1 MSESQSMG
9 GIHYDVAMD
18 VKPMLSGERQVGSS
32 LDRMEGNFNKASKSI
47 DSAEKSMLSFSKA
60 ALAVSSAISVGAIVN
75 MVDEWGQ
82 VAARIKMALK
92 SVEGDIT
99 KYGAIQERFLEISNR
114 NGKAIED
121 TQLLYVGAATS
132 MQELGYN
139 TEQTVDYIESL
150 SSSLTANAASAN
162 ETKSMINALNKA
174 MVSGKVAGENWN
186 SIMNATPTLI
196 GDIAKQLSIM
206 RGGVKVTEQDVK
218 KLAADGK
225 ISFQLFADAVIRAKE
240 ANNAMADSMDNT
252 VADGFTKLTNSAK
265 AYYGELNQSLGI
277 TRSVSAGFAVLTE
290 NFDYLASA
298 IAAVVAI
305 GAAKYFGDL
314 SNRIVKFGADSAKA
328 AIDSKRLAV
337 EKLNTARASLQQI
350 QAEKAFAVATQ
361 QSLSAQLSATQ
372 AESRRSSIR
381 RQLAANSAEITTLT
395 KAETAATNQLAAAQ
409 SRLSVASRAASGAMN
424 LLKSGFSLIGGPAGA
439 AMLATGAIFYF
450 YQEMQRSRD
459 EAVKLANGLDGLI
472 TRMQDMNREQKKSE
486 LSNINTA
493 LLGLAQVVGKSGEAV
508 RDAQEELDKWN
519 QKLSRAKEGSDAYVV
534 AQKGAER
541 AQKSLTAAIQ
551 ESEKASNDYQKAKSA
566 IRILQAD
573 LNGELK
579 QGAELLSHE
588 AKTLLPNG
596 SAALRQYGVD
606 LDNATKSK
614 QKFNSQSL
622 FLDYGGEKG
631 ENLKKQIERDL
642 ALSKVEGEA
651 KVKLQVSFAAADA
664 GVTDKKAIERL
675 QENAI
680 ATFNNNEAKKEN
692 VEQTKVSTKTTDE
705 AGEALKRLQAEL
717 TRLNKGYAEGSLE
730 LAQYDAAQALGS
742 KASPEQIALAK
753 ERAKSIWEV
762 QAATK
767 AATKAEED
775 RKNSQANFTSLQESV
790 SPVTAI
796 DNQFAKQMEQINQYK
811 QLYPQSIAE
820 AEALRSQIEEQY
832 RQKRMDAQWQ
842 ELSNASLGYNMLTSA
857 VDSFGGNASNVIT
870 GLVTGTMSAADAM
883 RSLGNTILNSVVNS
897 IVQVGV
903 EMLKNFILAQT
914 VGVASQAAN
923 TAAAT
928 AGGAAALAAWTPA
941 AIAASIATGGAASAT
956 GLTAFKTSLA
966 VGQSMSMGSFAGLAG
981 ARYSG
986 GPVNAGEMY
995 RVGEHGKP
1003 EIYRASSGK
1012 QYMIPGD
1019 NGRVISNKDM
1029 QGGGAPTV
1037 IINLTNNTSAQPE
1050 FGQPRYDQ
1058 NSNTLTIDGLINDFR
1073 NGGPASQTF
1082 SQYHNAPRKAV
1093 GSL

>member
-1 MSESQSMG
+1 MTLNAGSVEFIIKADTEQLLVANKQVDRSLSDL
-9 GIHYDVAMD
+9 DV
-18 VKPMLSGERQVGSS
+18 
-32 LDRMEGNFNKASKSI
+32 
-47 DSAEKSMLSFSKA
+47 SFDKA
-60 ALAVSSAISVGAIVN
+60 AKSVNKTEKAMFALSKTAALVTSAISVGAVVS

-139 TEQTVDYIESL
+139 TDQTVDYIESL
-150 SSSLTANAASAN
+150 SSSLTANASSAN
-162 ETKSMINALNKA
+162 ETQSMINALNKS
-174 MVSGKVAGENWN
+174 MVAGKVAGENWN
-186 SIMNATPTLI
+186 SIMNATPTII
-196 GDIAKQLSIM
+196 GDIAKELSVM
-206 RGGVKVTEQDVK
+206 RGGVKVTETEVK
-218 KLAADGK
+218 KMASEGK
-225 ISFQLFADAVIRAKE
+225 ISFQLFADAVIKAKE

-314 SNRIVKFGADSAKA
+314 SNRIVKFGAESAKA

-361 QSLSAQLSATQ
+361 QSLSAQLSAAQ

-409 SRLSVASRAASGAMN
+409 SRLSVASRAASGSMN

-508 RDAQEELDKWN
+508 REAQEELNNWN

-622 FLDYGGEKG
+622 MLDFGGDDGQK
-631 ENLKKQIERDL
+631 LKQRLERDL
-642 ALSKVEGEA
+642 ALSKLEGEA
-651 KVKLQVSFAAADA
+651 KVRLQVKFAADDSGVVDPMAIQKLQDDAVATYQNNEQKREKSKLDKQGAKTANEAADA
-664 GVTDKKAIERL
+664 LKSQYEAVARLNTGYKDNSLEMAKYDAVVRLGNKATQEQINKAKELAEAQWKAEEAVRNLAQAEQGRKYANQEIAAAKVAENPYTDTAEDPLAQINLQEQQKLEALEKYRLIDTENAQLYEDAKTAIMQQATYDRERILKQEQDEYKNNMAGLLGSTSEFASSLAGAFGDAVGESNAAYKALFAVSKAFAIAQASLNLQTAIGNALAMPWPANIPAIAQAMAAGSQLVNAVRGVNYGGRRYGGNVSGGNPYRINESGESEIFQTYDGKQAFIPNKSGKVIPADKASNGAANISVTIIHTGQPFSVEDQRVKQGNDGQMMLELITRSIDEGSTVSQAIER
-675 QENAI
+675 N
-680 ATFNNNEAKKEN
+680 FNTNRRAR
-692 VEQTKVSTKTTDE
+692 
-705 AGEALKRLQAEL
+705 G
-717 TRLNKGYAEGSLE
+717 GY
-730 LAQYDAAQALGS
+730 
-742 KASPEQIALAK
+742 
-753 ERAKSIWEV
+753 
-762 QAATK
+762 
-767 AATKAEED
+767 
-775 RKNSQANFTSLQESV
+775 
-790 SPVTAI
+790 
-796 DNQFAKQMEQINQYK
+796 
-811 QLYPQSIAE
+811 
-820 AEALRSQIEEQY
+820 
-832 RQKRMDAQWQ
+832 
-842 ELSNASLGYNMLTSA
+842 
-857 VDSFGGNASNVIT
+857 
-870 GLVTGTMSAADAM
+870 
-883 RSLGNTILNSVVNS
+883 
-897 IVQVGV
+897 
-903 EMLKNFILAQT
+903 
-914 VGVASQAAN
+914 
-923 TAAAT
+923 
-928 AGGAAALAAWTPA
+928 
-941 AIAASIATGGAASAT
+941 
-956 GLTAFKTSLA
+956 
-966 VGQSMSMGSFAGLAG
+966 
-981 ARYSG
+981 
-986 GPVNAGEMY
+986 
-995 RVGEHGKP
+995 
-1003 EIYRASSGK
+1003 
-1012 QYMIPGD
+1012 
-1019 NGRVISNKDM
+1019 
-1029 QGGGAPTV
+1029 
-1037 IINLTNNTSAQPE
+1037 
-1050 FGQPRYDQ
+1050 
-1058 NSNTLTIDGLINDFR
+1058 
-1073 NGGPASQTF
+1073 
-1082 SQYHNAPRKAV
+1082 
-1093 GSL
+1093 

>member
-1 MSESQSMG
+1 MTLNAGSVEFIIKADTEQLLVANKQVDRSLSDL
-9 GIHYDVAMD
+9 DV
-18 VKPMLSGERQVGSS
+18 
-32 LDRMEGNFNKASKSI
+32 
-47 DSAEKSMLSFSKA
+47 SFDKA
-60 ALAVSSAISVGAIVN
+60 AKSVNKTEKAMFALSKTAALVTSAISVGAVVS

-139 TEQTVDYIESL
+139 TDQTVDYIESL
-150 SSSLTANAASAN
+150 SSSLTANASSAN
-162 ETKSMINALNKA
+162 ETQSMINALNKS
-174 MVSGKVAGENWN
+174 MVAGKVAGENWN
-186 SIMNATPTLI
+186 SIMNATPTII
-196 GDIAKQLSIM
+196 GDIAKELSVM
-206 RGGVKVTEQDVK
+206 RGGVKVTETEVK
-218 KLAADGK
+218 KMASEGK
-225 ISFQLFADAVIRAKE
+225 ISFQLFADAVIKAKE

-508 RDAQEELDKWN
+508 REAQEELNNWN

-551 ESEKASNDYQKAKSA
+551 ESEKASNDYQKAKGA

-622 FLDYGGEKG
+622 MLDFGGDDGQK
-631 ENLKKQIERDL
+631 LKQRLERDL
-642 ALSKVEGEA
+642 ALSKLEGEA
-651 KVKLQVSFAAADA
+651 KVRLQVKFAADDSGVVDPMAIQKLQDDAVATYQNNEQKREKSKLDKQGAKTANEAADA
-664 GVTDKKAIERL
+664 LKS
-675 QENAI
+675 QY
-680 ATFNNNEAKKEN
+680 EA
-692 VEQTKVSTKTTDE
+692 V
-705 AGEALKRLQAEL
+705 A
-717 TRLNKGYAEGSLE
+717 RLNTGYKDNSLE
-730 LAQYDAAQALGS
+730 MAKYDAVVRLGN
-742 KASPEQIALAK
+742 KATQEQINKAK
-753 ERAKSIWEV
+753 ELAEAQW
-762 QAATK
+762 
-767 AATKAEED
+767 KAEEAVRNLAQAEQG
-775 RKNSQANFTSLQESV
+775 RKYANQEIAAAKVAENPYTDTAEDPLAQINLQEQQKLEALEKYRLIDTGNAQLYEDAK
-790 SPVTAI
+790 TAI
-796 DNQFAKQMEQINQYK
+796 MQQATYDRERILKQEQDEYKNNMAGLLGSTSEFASSLAGAFGDAVGESNAAYKALFAVSKAFAIAQASLNLQTAIGNALAMPWPANIPAIAQAMAAGSQLVNAVRGVNYGGRRYGGNVSGGNPYRINESGESEIFQTYDGKQAFIPNKSGKVIPADKAGGNKNINV
-811 QLYPQSIAE
+811 SIIFNDHSSGNHRFE
-820 AEALRSQIEEQY
+820 AEATQ
-832 RQKRMDAQWQ
+832 
-842 ELSNASLGYNMLTSA
+842 N
-857 VDSFGGNASNVIT
+857 
-870 GLVTGTMSAADAM
+870 
-883 RSLGNTILNSVVNS
+883 
-897 IVQVGV
+897 
-903 EMLKNFILAQT
+903 
-914 VGVASQAAN
+914 
-923 TAAAT
+923 
-928 AGGAAALAAWTPA
+928 
-941 AIAASIATGGAASAT
+941 
-956 GLTAFKTSLA
+956 
-966 VGQSMSMGSFAGLAG
+966 
-981 ARYSG
+981 
-986 GPVNAGEMY
+986 
-995 RVGEHGKP
+995 
-1003 EIYRASSGK
+1003 
-1012 QYMIPGD
+1012 GD
-1019 NGRVISNKDM
+1019 
-1029 QGGGAPTV
+1029 
-1037 IINLTNNTSAQPE
+1037 
-1050 FGQPRYDQ
+1050 
-1058 NSNTLTIDGLINDFR
+1058 TLTVQAFLTDMHEK
-1073 NGGPASQTF
+1073 GPMHRSIIQNTTATT
-1082 SQYHNAPRKAV
+1082 RL
-1093 GSL
+1093 G

>member
-1 MSESQSMG
+1 MTLNAGSVEFIIKADTEQLLVANKQVDRSLSDL
-9 GIHYDVAMD
+9 DV
-18 VKPMLSGERQVGSS
+18 
-32 LDRMEGNFNKASKSI
+32 
-47 DSAEKSMLSFSKA
+47 SFDKA
-60 ALAVSSAISVGAIVN
+60 AKSVNKTEKAMFALSKTAALVTSAISVGAVVS

-139 TEQTVDYIESL
+139 TDQTVDYIESL
-150 SSSLTANAASAN
+150 SSSLTANASSAN
-162 ETKSMINALNKA
+162 ETQSMINALNKS
-174 MVSGKVAGENWN
+174 MVAGKVAGENWN
-186 SIMNATPTLI
+186 SIMNATPTII
-196 GDIAKQLSIM
+196 GDIAKELSVM
-206 RGGVKVTEQDVK
+206 RGGVKVTETEVK
-218 KLAADGK
+218 KMASEGK
-225 ISFQLFADAVIRAKE
+225 ISFQLFADAVIKAKE

-381 RQLAANSAEITTLT
+381 RQLAENSAEITTLT

-508 RDAQEELDKWN
+508 REAQEELNNWN

-622 FLDYGGEKG
+622 MLDFGGDDGQK
-631 ENLKKQIERDL
+631 LKQRLERDL
-642 ALSKVEGEA
+642 ALSKLEGEA
-651 KVKLQVSFAAADA
+651 KVRLQVKFAADDSGVVDPMAIQKLQDDAVATYQNNEQKREKSKLDKQGAKTANEAADA
-664 GVTDKKAIERL
+664 LKS
-675 QENAI
+675 QY
-680 ATFNNNEAKKEN
+680 EA
-692 VEQTKVSTKTTDE
+692 V
-705 AGEALKRLQAEL
+705 A
-717 TRLNKGYAEGSLE
+717 RLNTGYKDNSLE
-730 LAQYDAAQALGS
+730 MAKYDAVVRLGN
-742 KASPEQIALAK
+742 KATQEQINKAK
-753 ERAKSIWEV
+753 ELAEAQW
-762 QAATK
+762 
-767 AATKAEED
+767 KAEEAVRNLAQAEQG
-775 RKNSQANFTSLQESV
+775 RKYANQEIAAAKVAENPYTDTAEDPLAQINLQEQQKLEALEKYRLIDTENAQLYEDAK
-790 SPVTAI
+790 TAI
-796 DNQFAKQMEQINQYK
+796 MQQATYDRERILKQEQDEYKNNMAGLLGSTSEFA
-811 QLYPQSIAE
+811 S
-820 AEALRSQIEEQY
+820 S
-832 RQKRMDAQWQ
+832 
-842 ELSNASLGYNMLTSA
+842 
-857 VDSFGGNASNVIT
+857 
-870 GLVTGTMSAADAM
+870 
-883 RSLGNTILNSVVNS
+883 
-897 IVQVGV
+897 
-903 EMLKNFILAQT
+903 
-914 VGVASQAAN
+914 
-923 TAAAT
+923 
-928 AGGAAALAAWTPA
+928 
-941 AIAASIATGGAASAT
+941 
-956 GLTAFKTSLA
+956 
-966 VGQSMSMGSFAGLAG
+966 LAG
-981 ARYSG
+981 AFGDAVGESNAAYKALFAVSKAFAIAQASLNLQTAIGNALAMPWPANIPAIAQAMAAGSQLVNAVRGVNYGGRRYGGNVSG
-986 GPVNAGEMY
+986 GNPYRINESGESEIFQTY
-995 RVGEHGKP
+995 DGKQAFIP
-1003 EIYRASSGK
+1003 NKSGK
-1012 QYMIPGD
+1012 VIPAD
-1019 NGRVISNKDM
+1019 KA
-1029 QGGGAPTV
+1029 GGNNSGSFTV
-1037 IINLTNNTSAQPE
+1037 IIHNEGNPMEVTNQREFTAQD
-1050 FGQPRYDQ
+1050 GQKFIELWCNNFAQGLETRRVVNQYTTA
-1058 NSNTLTIDGLINDFR
+1058 NS
-1073 NGGPASQTF
+1073 
-1082 SQYHNAPRKAV
+1082 KAI
-1093 GSL
+1093 GSR

>member
-1 MSESQSMG
+1 MTLNAGSVEFIIKADTEQLLVANKQVDRSLSDL
-9 GIHYDVAMD
+9 DV
-18 VKPMLSGERQVGSS
+18 
-32 LDRMEGNFNKASKSI
+32 
-47 DSAEKSMLSFSKA
+47 SFDKA
-60 ALAVSSAISVGAIVN
+60 AKSVNKTEKAMFALSKTAALVTSAISVGAVVS

-139 TEQTVDYIESL
+139 TDQTVDYIESL
-150 SSSLTANAASAN
+150 SSSLTANASSAN
-162 ETKSMINALNKA
+162 ETQSMINALNKS
-174 MVSGKVAGENWN
+174 MVAGKVAGENWN
-186 SIMNATPTLI
+186 SIMNATPTII
-196 GDIAKQLSIM
+196 GDIAKELSVM
-206 RGGVKVTEQDVK
+206 RGGVKVTETEVK
-218 KLAADGK
+218 KMASEGK
-225 ISFQLFADAVIRAKE
+225 ISFQLFADAVIKAKE

-508 RDAQEELDKWN
+508 REAQEELNNWN

-551 ESEKASNDYQKAKSA
+551 ESEKASNDYQKAKSS

-596 SAALRQYGVD
+596 SAALRQYGLD

-622 FLDYGGEKG
+622 MLDFGGDDGQK
-631 ENLKKQIERDL
+631 LKLRLERDL
-642 ALSKVEGEA
+642 ALSKLEGEA
-651 KVKLQVSFAAADA
+651 KVRLQVKFAADDSGVVDPMAIQKLQDDAVATYQNNEQKREKSKLDKQGAKTANEAADA
-664 GVTDKKAIERL
+664 LKS
-675 QENAI
+675 QY
-680 ATFNNNEAKKEN
+680 EA
-692 VEQTKVSTKTTDE
+692 V
-705 AGEALKRLQAEL
+705 A
-717 TRLNKGYAEGSLE
+717 RLNTGYKDNSLE
-730 LAQYDAAQALGS
+730 MAKYDAVVRLGN
-742 KASPEQIALAK
+742 KATQEQINKAK
-753 ERAKSIWEV
+753 ELAEAQW
-762 QAATK
+762 
-767 AATKAEED
+767 KAEEAVRNLAQAEQG
-775 RKNSQANFTSLQESV
+775 RKYANQEIAAAKVAENPYTDTAEDPLAQINLQEQQKLEALEKYRLIDTENAQLYEDAK
-790 SPVTAI
+790 TAI
-796 DNQFAKQMEQINQYK
+796 MQQATYDRERILKQEQDEYKNNMAGLLGSTSEFA
-811 QLYPQSIAE
+811 S
-820 AEALRSQIEEQY
+820 S
-832 RQKRMDAQWQ
+832 
-842 ELSNASLGYNMLTSA
+842 
-857 VDSFGGNASNVIT
+857 
-870 GLVTGTMSAADAM
+870 
-883 RSLGNTILNSVVNS
+883 
-897 IVQVGV
+897 
-903 EMLKNFILAQT
+903 
-914 VGVASQAAN
+914 
-923 TAAAT
+923 
-928 AGGAAALAAWTPA
+928 
-941 AIAASIATGGAASAT
+941 
-956 GLTAFKTSLA
+956 
-966 VGQSMSMGSFAGLAG
+966 LAG
-981 ARYSG
+981 AFGDAVGESNAAYKALFAVSKAFAIAQASLNLQTAIGNALAMPWPANIPAIAQAMAAGSQLVNAVRGVNYGGRRYGGNVSG
-986 GPVNAGEMY
+986 GNPYRINESGESEIFQTY
-995 RVGEHGKP
+995 DGKQAFIP
-1003 EIYRASSGK
+1003 NKSGK
-1012 QYMIPGD
+1012 VIPADKAKGGSPNFTVIIENYVSNAMVEPRMEKGM
-1019 NGRVISNKDM
+1019 NGEDVARIFIKDM
-1029 QGGGAPTV
+1029 QEKGPMHRS
-1037 IINLTNNTSAQPE
+1037 IIDNT
-1050 FGQPRYDQ
+1050 
-1058 NSNTLTIDGLINDFR
+1058 T
-1073 NGGPASQTF
+1073 AST
-1082 SQYHNAPRKAV
+1082 K
-1093 GSL
+1093 L

>member
-1 MSESQSMG
+1 MTLNAGSVEFIIKADTEQLLVANKQVDRSLSDL
-9 GIHYDVAMD
+9 DV
-18 VKPMLSGERQVGSS
+18 
-32 LDRMEGNFNKASKSI
+32 
-47 DSAEKSMLSFSKA
+47 SFDKA
-60 ALAVSSAISVGAIVN
+60 AKSVNKTEKAMFALSKTAALVTSAISVGAVVS

-139 TEQTVDYIESL
+139 TDQTVDYIESL
-150 SSSLTANAASAN
+150 SSSLTANASSAN
-162 ETKSMINALNKA
+162 ETQSMINALNKS
-174 MVSGKVAGENWN
+174 MVAGKVAGENWN
-186 SIMNATPTLI
+186 SIMNATPTII
-196 GDIAKQLSIM
+196 GDIAKELSVM
-206 RGGVKVTEQDVK
+206 RGGVKVTETEVK
-218 KLAADGK
+218 KMASEGK
-225 ISFQLFADAVIRAKE
+225 ISFQLFADAVIKAKE

-328 AIDSKRLAV
+328 AIDSKRLAI

-508 RDAQEELDKWN
+508 REAQEELNNWN

-551 ESEKASNDYQKAKSA
+551 ESGKASNDYQKAKSA

-622 FLDYGGEKG
+622 MLDFGGDDGQK
-631 ENLKKQIERDL
+631 LKQRLERDL
-642 ALSKVEGEA
+642 ALSKLEGEA
-651 KVKLQVSFAAADA
+651 KVRLQVKFAADDSGVVDPMAIQKLQDDAVATYQNNEQKREKSKLDKQGAKTANEAADA
-664 GVTDKKAIERL
+664 LKSQYEAVARLNTGYKDNSLEMAKYDAVVRLGNKATQEQINKAKELAEAQWKAEEAVRNLAQAEQGRKYANQEIAAAKVAENPYTDTAEDPLAQINLQEQQKLEALEKYRLIDTENAQLYEDAKTAIMQQATYDRERILKQEQDEYKNNMAGLLGSTSEFASSLAGAFGDAVGESNAAYKALFAVSKAFAIAQASLNLQTAIGNALAMPWPANIPAIAQAMAAGSQLVNAVRGVNYGGRRYGGNVSGGNPYRINESGESEIFQTYDGKQAFIPNKSGKVIPADKASNGAANISVTIIHTGQPFSVEDQRVKQGNDGQMMLELITRSIDEGSTVSQAIER
-675 QENAI
+675 N
-680 ATFNNNEAKKEN
+680 FNTNRRAR
-692 VEQTKVSTKTTDE
+692 
-705 AGEALKRLQAEL
+705 G
-717 TRLNKGYAEGSLE
+717 GY
-730 LAQYDAAQALGS
+730 
-742 KASPEQIALAK
+742 
-753 ERAKSIWEV
+753 
-762 QAATK
+762 
-767 AATKAEED
+767 
-775 RKNSQANFTSLQESV
+775 
-790 SPVTAI
+790 
-796 DNQFAKQMEQINQYK
+796 
-811 QLYPQSIAE
+811 
-820 AEALRSQIEEQY
+820 
-832 RQKRMDAQWQ
+832 
-842 ELSNASLGYNMLTSA
+842 
-857 VDSFGGNASNVIT
+857 
-870 GLVTGTMSAADAM
+870 
-883 RSLGNTILNSVVNS
+883 
-897 IVQVGV
+897 
-903 EMLKNFILAQT
+903 
-914 VGVASQAAN
+914 
-923 TAAAT
+923 
-928 AGGAAALAAWTPA
+928 
-941 AIAASIATGGAASAT
+941 
-956 GLTAFKTSLA
+956 
-966 VGQSMSMGSFAGLAG
+966 
-981 ARYSG
+981 
-986 GPVNAGEMY
+986 
-995 RVGEHGKP
+995 
-1003 EIYRASSGK
+1003 
-1012 QYMIPGD
+1012 
-1019 NGRVISNKDM
+1019 
-1029 QGGGAPTV
+1029 
-1037 IINLTNNTSAQPE
+1037 
-1050 FGQPRYDQ
+1050 
-1058 NSNTLTIDGLINDFR
+1058 
-1073 NGGPASQTF
+1073 
-1082 SQYHNAPRKAV
+1082 
-1093 GSL
+1093 

>member
-1 MSESQSMG
+1 MG
-9 GIHYDVAMD
+9 FLFLKRLTMTLNAGSVEFIIKADTEQLLVANKQVDRSLSDLDV
-18 VKPMLSGERQVGSS
+18 
-32 LDRMEGNFNKASKSI
+32 
-47 DSAEKSMLSFSKA
+47 SFDKA
-60 ALAVSSAISVGAIVN
+60 AKSVNKTEKAMFALSKTAALVTSAISVGAVVS

-139 TEQTVDYIESL
+139 TDQTVDYIESL
-150 SSSLTANAASAN
+150 SSSLTANASSAN
-162 ETKSMINALNKA
+162 ETQSMINALNKS
-174 MVSGKVAGENWN
+174 MVAGKVAGENWN
-186 SIMNATPTLI
+186 SIMNATPTII
-196 GDIAKQLSIM
+196 GDIAKELSVM
-206 RGGVKVTEQDVK
+206 RGGVKVTETEVK
-218 KLAADGK
+218 KMASEGK
-225 ISFQLFADAVIRAKE
+225 ISFQLFADAVIKAKE

-290 NFDYLASA
+290 NFDYLAGA
-298 IAAVVAI
+298 IAAIVSI

-372 AESRRSSIR
+372 AEARRSSIR

-508 RDAQEELDKWN
+508 REAQEELNNWN

-622 FLDYGGEKG
+622 MLDFGGDDGQK
-631 ENLKKQIERDL
+631 LKQRLERDL
-642 ALSKVEGEA
+642 ALSKLEGEA
-651 KVKLQVSFAAADA
+651 KVRLQVKFAADDSGVVDPMAIQKLQDDAVATYQNNEQKREKSKLDKQGAKTANEAADA
-664 GVTDKKAIERL
+664 LKS
-675 QENAI
+675 QY
-680 ATFNNNEAKKEN
+680 EA
-692 VEQTKVSTKTTDE
+692 V
-705 AGEALKRLQAEL
+705 A
-717 TRLNKGYAEGSLE
+717 RLNTGYKDNSLE
-730 LAQYDAAQALGS
+730 MAKYDAVVRLGN
-742 KASPEQIALAK
+742 KATQEQINKAK
-753 ERAKSIWEV
+753 ELAEAQW
-762 QAATK
+762 
-767 AATKAEED
+767 KAEEAVRNLAQAEQG
-775 RKNSQANFTSLQESV
+775 RKYANQEIAAAKVAENPYTDTAEDPLAQINLQEQQKLEALEKYRLIDTENAQLYEDAK
-790 SPVTAI
+790 TAI
-796 DNQFAKQMEQINQYK
+796 MQQATYDRERILKQEQDEYKNNMAGLLGSTSEFA
-811 QLYPQSIAE
+811 S
-820 AEALRSQIEEQY
+820 S
-832 RQKRMDAQWQ
+832 
-842 ELSNASLGYNMLTSA
+842 
-857 VDSFGGNASNVIT
+857 
-870 GLVTGTMSAADAM
+870 
-883 RSLGNTILNSVVNS
+883 
-897 IVQVGV
+897 
-903 EMLKNFILAQT
+903 
-914 VGVASQAAN
+914 
-923 TAAAT
+923 
-928 AGGAAALAAWTPA
+928 
-941 AIAASIATGGAASAT
+941 
-956 GLTAFKTSLA
+956 
-966 VGQSMSMGSFAGLAG
+966 LAG
-981 ARYSG
+981 AFGDAVGESNAAYKALFAVSKAFAIAQASLNLQTAIGNALAMPWPANIPAIAQAMAAGSQLVNAVRGVNYGGRRYGGNVSG
-986 GPVNAGEMY
+986 GNPYRINESGESEIFQTY
-995 RVGEHGKP
+995 DGKQAFIP
-1003 EIYRASSGK
+1003 NKSGK
-1012 QYMIPGD
+1012 VIPAD
-1019 NGRVISNKDM
+1019 KAGR
-1029 QGGGAPTV
+1029 GAPTV

-1058 NSNTLTIDGLINDFR
+1058 NSNTLTIDGLINDIR
-1073 NGGPASQTF
+1073 NGGPVSQTF
-1082 SQYHNAPRKAV
+1082 SQHHNAPRKAT

>member
-1 MSESQSMG
+1 MG
-9 GIHYDVAMD
+9 FLFLKRLTMTLNAGSVEFIIKADTEQLLVANKQVDRSLSDLDV
-18 VKPMLSGERQVGSS
+18 
-32 LDRMEGNFNKASKSI
+32 
-47 DSAEKSMLSFSKA
+47 SFDKA
-60 ALAVSSAISVGAIVN
+60 AKSVNKTEKAMFALSKTAALVTSAISVGAVVS

-139 TEQTVDYIESL
+139 TDQTVDYIESL
-150 SSSLTANAASAN
+150 SSSLTANASSAN
-162 ETKSMINALNKA
+162 ETQSMINALNKS
-174 MVSGKVAGENWN
+174 MVAGKVAGENWN
-186 SIMNATPTLI
+186 SIMNATPTII
-196 GDIAKQLSIM
+196 GDIAKELSVM
-206 RGGVKVTEQDVK
+206 RGGVKVTETEVK
-218 KLAADGK
+218 KMASEGK
-225 ISFQLFADAVIRAKE
+225 ISFQLFADAVIKAKE

-305 GAAKYFGDL
+305 GSAKYFGDL

-508 RDAQEELDKWN
+508 REAQEELNNWN

-622 FLDYGGEKG
+622 MLDFGGDDGQK
-631 ENLKKQIERDL
+631 LKQRLERDL
-642 ALSKVEGEA
+642 ALSKLEGEA
-651 KVKLQVSFAAADA
+651 KVRLQVKFAADDSGFIDPMAIQKLQDDAVATYQNNEQKREKNKLDKQGTKTANEAADA
-664 GVTDKKAIERL
+664 LKS
-675 QENAI
+675 QY
-680 ATFNNNEAKKEN
+680 EA
-692 VEQTKVSTKTTDE
+692 V
-705 AGEALKRLQAEL
+705 A
-717 TRLNKGYAEGSLE
+717 RLNTGYKDNSLE
-730 LAQYDAAQALGS
+730 MAKYDAVVRLGN
-742 KASPEQIALAK
+742 KATQEQINKAK
-753 ERAKSIWEV
+753 ELAEAQW
-762 QAATK
+762 
-767 AATKAEED
+767 KAEEAVRNLAQAEQG
-775 RKNSQANFTSLQESV
+775 RKYANQEIAAGKIAENPYTDTAEDPLAQINLQEQQKLEALEKYRLIDTENAQLYEDAK
-790 SPVTAI
+790 TAI
-796 DNQFAKQMEQINQYK
+796 MQQATYDRERILKQEQDEYKNNMAGLLGSTSEFA
-811 QLYPQSIAE
+811 S
-820 AEALRSQIEEQY
+820 S
-832 RQKRMDAQWQ
+832 
-842 ELSNASLGYNMLTSA
+842 
-857 VDSFGGNASNVIT
+857 
-870 GLVTGTMSAADAM
+870 
-883 RSLGNTILNSVVNS
+883 
-897 IVQVGV
+897 
-903 EMLKNFILAQT
+903 
-914 VGVASQAAN
+914 
-923 TAAAT
+923 
-928 AGGAAALAAWTPA
+928 
-941 AIAASIATGGAASAT
+941 
-956 GLTAFKTSLA
+956 
-966 VGQSMSMGSFAGLAG
+966 LAG
-981 ARYSG
+981 AFGDAVGESNAAYKALFAVSKAFAIAQASLNLQTAIGNALAMPWPANIPAIAQAMAAGSQLVNAVRGVNYGGRRYGGNVSG
-986 GPVNAGEMY
+986 GNPYRINESGESEIFQTY
-995 RVGEHGKP
+995 DGKQAFIP
-1003 EIYRASSGK
+1003 NKSGK
-1012 QYMIPGD
+1012 VIPSDKAKGGSPNFTVIIENYVSNAMVEPRMEKGM
-1019 NGRVISNKDM
+1019 NGEDVARIFIKDM
-1029 QGGGAPTV
+1029 QEKGPMHRS
-1037 IINLTNNTSAQPE
+1037 IIDNT
-1050 FGQPRYDQ
+1050 
-1058 NSNTLTIDGLINDFR
+1058 T
-1073 NGGPASQTF
+1073 AS
-1082 SQYHNAPRKAV
+1082 PK
-1093 GSL
+1093 L

>member
-1 MSESQSMG
+1 MTLNAGSVEFIIKADTEQLLVANKQVDRSLSDL
-9 GIHYDVAMD
+9 DV
-18 VKPMLSGERQVGSS
+18 
-32 LDRMEGNFNKASKSI
+32 
-47 DSAEKSMLSFSKA
+47 SFDKA
-60 ALAVSSAISVGAIVN
+60 AKSVNKTEKAMFALSKTAALVTSAISVGAVVS

-139 TEQTVDYIESL
+139 TDQTVDYIESL
-150 SSSLTANAASAN
+150 SSSLTANASSAN
-162 ETKSMINALNKA
+162 ETQSMINALNKS
-174 MVSGKVAGENWN
+174 MVAGKVAGENWN
-186 SIMNATPTLI
+186 SIMNATPTII
-196 GDIAKQLSIM
+196 GDIAKELSVM
-206 RGGVKVTEQDVK
+206 RGGVKVTETEVK
-218 KLAADGK
+218 KMASEGK
-225 ISFQLFADAVIRAKE
+225 ISFQLFADAVIKAKE

-298 IAAVVAI
+298 IATVVAI

-314 SNRIVKFGADSAKA
+314 SNRIVKFGAESAKA

-361 QSLSAQLSATQ
+361 QSLSAQLSAAQ

-508 RDAQEELDKWN
+508 REAQEELNNWN

-622 FLDYGGEKG
+622 MLDFGGDDGQK
-631 ENLKKQIERDL
+631 LKQRLERDL
-642 ALSKVEGEA
+642 ALSKLEGEA
-651 KVKLQVSFAAADA
+651 KVRLQVKFAADDSGVVDPMAIQKLQDDAVATYQNNEQKREKSKLDKQGAKTANEAADA
-664 GVTDKKAIERL
+664 LKSQYEAVARLNTGYKDNSLEMAKYDAVVRLGNKATQEQINKAKELAEAQWKAEEAVRNLAQAEQGRKYANQEIAAAKVAENPYTDTAEDPLAQINLQEQQKLEALEKYRLIDTENAQLYEDAKTAIMQQATYDRERILKQEQDEYKNNMAGLLGSTSEFASSLAGAFGDAVGESNAAYKALFAVSKAFAIAQASLNLQTAIGNALAMPWPANIPAIAQAMAAGSQLVNAVRGVNYGGRRYGGNVSGGNPYRINESGESEIFQTYDGKQAFIPNKSGKVIPADKASNGAANISVTIIHTGQPFSVEDQRVKQGNDGQMMLELITRSIDEGSTVSQAIER
-675 QENAI
+675 N
-680 ATFNNNEAKKEN
+680 FNTNRRAR
-692 VEQTKVSTKTTDE
+692 
-705 AGEALKRLQAEL
+705 G
-717 TRLNKGYAEGSLE
+717 GY
-730 LAQYDAAQALGS
+730 
-742 KASPEQIALAK
+742 
-753 ERAKSIWEV
+753 
-762 QAATK
+762 
-767 AATKAEED
+767 
-775 RKNSQANFTSLQESV
+775 
-790 SPVTAI
+790 
-796 DNQFAKQMEQINQYK
+796 
-811 QLYPQSIAE
+811 
-820 AEALRSQIEEQY
+820 
-832 RQKRMDAQWQ
+832 
-842 ELSNASLGYNMLTSA
+842 
-857 VDSFGGNASNVIT
+857 
-870 GLVTGTMSAADAM
+870 
-883 RSLGNTILNSVVNS
+883 
-897 IVQVGV
+897 
-903 EMLKNFILAQT
+903 
-914 VGVASQAAN
+914 
-923 TAAAT
+923 
-928 AGGAAALAAWTPA
+928 
-941 AIAASIATGGAASAT
+941 
-956 GLTAFKTSLA
+956 
-966 VGQSMSMGSFAGLAG
+966 
-981 ARYSG
+981 
-986 GPVNAGEMY
+986 
-995 RVGEHGKP
+995 
-1003 EIYRASSGK
+1003 
-1012 QYMIPGD
+1012 
-1019 NGRVISNKDM
+1019 
-1029 QGGGAPTV
+1029 
-1037 IINLTNNTSAQPE
+1037 
-1050 FGQPRYDQ
+1050 
-1058 NSNTLTIDGLINDFR
+1058 
-1073 NGGPASQTF
+1073 
-1082 SQYHNAPRKAV
+1082 
-1093 GSL
+1093 

>member
-1 MSESQSMG
+1 MTLNAGSVEFIIKADTEQLLVANKQVDRSLSDL
-9 GIHYDVAMD
+9 DV
-18 VKPMLSGERQVGSS
+18 
-32 LDRMEGNFNKASKSI
+32 
-47 DSAEKSMLSFSKA
+47 SFDKA
-60 ALAVSSAISVGAIVN
+60 AKSVNKTEKAMFALSKTAALVTSAISVGAVVS

-139 TEQTVDYIESL
+139 TDQTVDYIESL
-150 SSSLTANAASAN
+150 SSSLTANASSAN
-162 ETKSMINALNKA
+162 ETQSMINALNKS
-174 MVSGKVAGENWN
+174 MVAGKVAGENWN
-186 SIMNATPTLI
+186 SIMNATPTII
-196 GDIAKQLSIM
+196 GDIAKELSVM
-206 RGGVKVTEQDVK
+206 RGGVKVTETEVK
-218 KLAADGK
+218 KMASEGK
-225 ISFQLFADAVIRAKE
+225 ISFQLFADAVIKAKE

-290 NFDYLASA
+290 NFDYLAGA

-508 RDAQEELDKWN
+508 REAQEELNNWN

-622 FLDYGGEKG
+622 MLDFGGDDGQK
-631 ENLKKQIERDL
+631 LKQRLERDL
-642 ALSKVEGEA
+642 ALSKLEGEA
-651 KVKLQVSFAAADA
+651 KVRLQVKFAADDSGVIDPMAIQKLQDDAVATYQNNEQKREKNKLDKQGTKTANEAADA
-664 GVTDKKAIERL
+664 LKS
-675 QENAI
+675 QY
-680 ATFNNNEAKKEN
+680 EA
-692 VEQTKVSTKTTDE
+692 V
-705 AGEALKRLQAEL
+705 A
-717 TRLNKGYAEGSLE
+717 RLNTGYKDNSLE
-730 LAQYDAAQALGS
+730 MAKYDAVVRLGN
-742 KASPEQIALAK
+742 KATQEQINKAK
-753 ERAKSIWEV
+753 ELAEAQW
-762 QAATK
+762 
-767 AATKAEED
+767 KAEEAVRNLAQAEQG
-775 RKNSQANFTSLQESV
+775 RKYANQEIAAAKVAENPYTDTAEDPLAQINLQEQQKLEALEKYRLIDTENAQLYEDAK
-790 SPVTAI
+790 TAI
-796 DNQFAKQMEQINQYK
+796 MQQATYDRERILKQEQDEYKNNMAGLLGSTSEFA
-811 QLYPQSIAE
+811 S
-820 AEALRSQIEEQY
+820 S
-832 RQKRMDAQWQ
+832 
-842 ELSNASLGYNMLTSA
+842 
-857 VDSFGGNASNVIT
+857 
-870 GLVTGTMSAADAM
+870 
-883 RSLGNTILNSVVNS
+883 
-897 IVQVGV
+897 
-903 EMLKNFILAQT
+903 
-914 VGVASQAAN
+914 
-923 TAAAT
+923 
-928 AGGAAALAAWTPA
+928 
-941 AIAASIATGGAASAT
+941 
-956 GLTAFKTSLA
+956 
-966 VGQSMSMGSFAGLAG
+966 LAG
-981 ARYSG
+981 AFGDAVGESNAAYKALFAVSKAFAIAQASLNLQTAIGNALAMPWPANIPAIAQAMAAGSQLVNAVRGVNYGGRRYGGNVSG
-986 GPVNAGEMY
+986 GNPYRINESGESEIFQTY
-995 RVGEHGKP
+995 DGKQAFIP
-1003 EIYRASSGK
+1003 NKSGK
-1012 QYMIPGD
+1012 VIPADKAG
-1019 NGRVISNKDM
+1019 GSNL
-1029 QGGGAPTV
+1029 PP
-1037 IINLTNNTSAQPE
+1037 IINVYQQASGATVDVTTEKGLNAQ
-1050 FGQPRYDQ
+1050 DV
-1058 NSNTLTIDGLINDFR
+1058 INIVVR
-1073 NGGPASQTF
+1073 NIMEGREISGAVSTH
-1082 SQYHNAPRKAV
+1082 HNAPRKAT

>member
-1 MSESQSMG
+1 MTLNAGSVEFIIKADTEQLLVANKQVDRSLSDL
-9 GIHYDVAMD
+9 DV
-18 VKPMLSGERQVGSS
+18 
-32 LDRMEGNFNKASKSI
+32 
-47 DSAEKSMLSFSKA
+47 SFDKA
-60 ALAVSSAISVGAIVN
+60 AKSVNKTEKAMFALSKTAALVTSAISVGAVVS

-139 TEQTVDYIESL
+139 TDQTVDYIESL
-150 SSSLTANAASAN
+150 SSSLTANASSAN
-162 ETKSMINALNKA
+162 ETQSMINALNKS
-174 MVSGKVAGENWN
+174 MVAGKVAGENWN
-186 SIMNATPTLI
+186 SIMNATPTII
-196 GDIAKQLSIM
+196 GDIAKELSVM
-206 RGGVKVTEQDVK
+206 RGGVKVTETEVK
-218 KLAADGK
+218 KMASEGK
-225 ISFQLFADAVIRAKE
+225 ISFQLFADAVIKAKE

-350 QAEKAFAVATQ
+350 QAEKAFAIATQ

-409 SRLSVASRAASGAMN
+409 SRLSIASRAASGAMN

-508 RDAQEELDKWN
+508 REAQEELNNWN

-622 FLDYGGEKG
+622 MLDFGGDDGQK
-631 ENLKKQIERDL
+631 LKQRLERDL
-642 ALSKVEGEA
+642 ALSKLEGEA
-651 KVKLQVSFAAADA
+651 KVRLQVKFAADDSGVVDPMAIQKLQDDAVATYQNNEQKREKSKLDKQGAKTANEAADA
-664 GVTDKKAIERL
+664 LKS
-675 QENAI
+675 QY
-680 ATFNNNEAKKEN
+680 EA
-692 VEQTKVSTKTTDE
+692 V
-705 AGEALKRLQAEL
+705 A
-717 TRLNKGYAEGSLE
+717 RLNTGYKDNSLE
-730 LAQYDAAQALGS
+730 MAKYDAVVRLGN
-742 KASPEQIALAK
+742 KATQEQINKAK
-753 ERAKSIWEV
+753 ELAEAQW
-762 QAATK
+762 
-767 AATKAEED
+767 KAEEAVRNLAQAEQG
-775 RKNSQANFTSLQESV
+775 RKYANQEIAAAKVAENPYTDTAEDPLAQINLQEQQKLEALEKYRLIDTENAQLYEDAK
-790 SPVTAI
+790 TAI
-796 DNQFAKQMEQINQYK
+796 MQQATFDRERILKQEQDEYKNNMAGLLGSTSEFASSLAGAFGDAVGESNAAYKALFAVSKAFAIAQASLNLQTAIGNALAMPWPANIPAIAQAMAAGSQLVNAVRGVNYGGRRYGGNVSGGNPYRINESGESEIFQTYDGKQAFIPNKSGKVIPADKAGGNKNINV
-811 QLYPQSIAE
+811 SIIFNDHSSGNHRFE
-820 AEALRSQIEEQY
+820 AEATQ
-832 RQKRMDAQWQ
+832 
-842 ELSNASLGYNMLTSA
+842 N
-857 VDSFGGNASNVIT
+857 
-870 GLVTGTMSAADAM
+870 
-883 RSLGNTILNSVVNS
+883 
-897 IVQVGV
+897 
-903 EMLKNFILAQT
+903 
-914 VGVASQAAN
+914 
-923 TAAAT
+923 
-928 AGGAAALAAWTPA
+928 
-941 AIAASIATGGAASAT
+941 
-956 GLTAFKTSLA
+956 
-966 VGQSMSMGSFAGLAG
+966 
-981 ARYSG
+981 
-986 GPVNAGEMY
+986 
-995 RVGEHGKP
+995 
-1003 EIYRASSGK
+1003 
-1012 QYMIPGD
+1012 GD
-1019 NGRVISNKDM
+1019 
-1029 QGGGAPTV
+1029 
-1037 IINLTNNTSAQPE
+1037 
-1050 FGQPRYDQ
+1050 
-1058 NSNTLTIDGLINDFR
+1058 TLTVQAFLTDMHEK
-1073 NGGPASQTF
+1073 GPMHRSIIQNTTATT
-1082 SQYHNAPRKAV
+1082 RL
-1093 GSL
+1093 G

>member
-1 MSESQSMG
+1 MTLNAGSVEFIIKADTEQLLVANKQVDRSLSDL
-9 GIHYDVAMD
+9 DV
-18 VKPMLSGERQVGSS
+18 
-32 LDRMEGNFNKASKSI
+32 
-47 DSAEKSMLSFSKA
+47 SFDKA
-60 ALAVSSAISVGAIVN
+60 AKSVNKTEKAMFALSKTAALVTSAISVGAVVS

-139 TEQTVDYIESL
+139 TDQTVDYIESL
-150 SSSLTANAASAN
+150 SSSLTANASSAN
-162 ETKSMINALNKA
+162 ETQSMINALNKS
-174 MVSGKVAGENWN
+174 MVAGKVAGENWN
-186 SIMNATPTLI
+186 SIMNATPTII
-196 GDIAKQLSIM
+196 GDIAKELSVM
-206 RGGVKVTEQDVK
+206 RGGVKVTETEVK
-218 KLAADGK
+218 KMASEGK
-225 ISFQLFADAVIRAKE
+225 ISFQLFADAVIKAKE

-486 LSNINTA
+486 LSKTNSA
-493 LLGLAQVVGKSGEAV
+493 LEFLAQNIGKAGEVVKDAKKDFDDWNGRLSRTKKGSNEYEVAV
-508 RDAQEELDKWN
+508 R
-519 QKLSRAKEGSDAYVV
+519 GV
-534 AQKGAER
+534 ER
-541 AQKSLTAAIQ
+541 AQIALTSAIEAQ
-551 ESEKASNDYQKAKSA
+551 EKAQNDLAKSKSA

-579 QGAELLSHE
+579 QGAELLTHE

-622 FLDYGGEKG
+622 MLDFGGDDGQK
-631 ENLKKQIERDL
+631 LKQRLERDL
-642 ALSKVEGEA
+642 ALSKLEGEA
-651 KVKLQVSFAAADA
+651 KVRLQVKFAADDSGVVDPMAIQKLQDDAVATYQNNEQKREKSKLDKQGAKTANEAADA
-664 GVTDKKAIERL
+664 LKS
-675 QENAI
+675 QY
-680 ATFNNNEAKKEN
+680 EA
-692 VEQTKVSTKTTDE
+692 V
-705 AGEALKRLQAEL
+705 A
-717 TRLNKGYAEGSLE
+717 RLNTGYKDNSLE
-730 LAQYDAAQALGS
+730 MAKYDAVVRLGN
-742 KASPEQIALAK
+742 KATQEQINKAK
-753 ERAKSIWEV
+753 ELAEAQW
-762 QAATK
+762 
-767 AATKAEED
+767 KAEEAVRNLAQAEQG
-775 RKNSQANFTSLQESV
+775 RKYANQEIAAAKVAENPYTDTAEDPLAQINLQEQQKLEALEKYRLIDTENAQLYEDAK
-790 SPVTAI
+790 TAI
-796 DNQFAKQMEQINQYK
+796 MQQATYDRERILKQEQDEYKNNMAGLLGSTSEFA
-811 QLYPQSIAE
+811 S
-820 AEALRSQIEEQY
+820 S
-832 RQKRMDAQWQ
+832 
-842 ELSNASLGYNMLTSA
+842 
-857 VDSFGGNASNVIT
+857 
-870 GLVTGTMSAADAM
+870 
-883 RSLGNTILNSVVNS
+883 
-897 IVQVGV
+897 
-903 EMLKNFILAQT
+903 
-914 VGVASQAAN
+914 
-923 TAAAT
+923 
-928 AGGAAALAAWTPA
+928 
-941 AIAASIATGGAASAT
+941 
-956 GLTAFKTSLA
+956 
-966 VGQSMSMGSFAGLAG
+966 LAG
-981 ARYSG
+981 AFGDAVGESNAAYKALFAVSKAFAIAQASLNLQTAIGNALAMPWPANIPAIAQAMAAGSQLVNAVRGVNYGGRRYGGNVSG
-986 GPVNAGEMY
+986 GNPYRINESGESEIFQTY
-995 RVGEHGKP
+995 DGKQAFIP
-1003 EIYRASSGK
+1003 NKSGK
-1012 QYMIPGD
+1012 VIPAD
-1019 NGRVISNKDM
+1019 KA
-1029 QGGGAPTV
+1029 GGNNSGSFTV
-1037 IINLTNNTSAQPE
+1037 IIHNEGNPMEVTNQREFTAQDGQKFLELWCQNFAQGGMTRDMVTQYTSA
-1050 FGQPRYDQ
+1050 
-1058 NSNTLTIDGLINDFR
+1058 NS
-1073 NGGPASQTF
+1073 
-1082 SQYHNAPRKAV
+1082 KAH

>member
-1 MSESQSMG
+1 MTLNAGSVEFIIKADTEQLLVANKQVDRSLSDL
-9 GIHYDVAMD
+9 DV
-18 VKPMLSGERQVGSS
+18 
-32 LDRMEGNFNKASKSI
+32 
-47 DSAEKSMLSFSKA
+47 SFDKA
-60 ALAVSSAISVGAIVN
+60 AKSVNKTEKAMFALSKTAALVTSAISVGAVVS

-139 TEQTVDYIESL
+139 TDQTVDYIESL
-150 SSSLTANAASAN
+150 SSSLTANASSAN
-162 ETKSMINALNKA
+162 ETQSMINALNKS
-174 MVSGKVAGENWN
+174 MVAGKVAGENWN
-186 SIMNATPTLI
+186 SIMNATPTII
-196 GDIAKQLSIM
+196 GDIAKELSVM
-206 RGGVKVTEQDVK
+206 RGGVKVTETEVK
-218 KLAADGK
+218 KMASEGK
-225 ISFQLFADAVIRAKE
+225 ISFQLFADAVIKAKE

-252 VADGFTKLTNSAK
+252 VTDGFTKLTNSAK

-508 RDAQEELDKWN
+508 REAQEELNNWN

-622 FLDYGGEKG
+622 MLDFGGDDGQK
-631 ENLKKQIERDL
+631 LKQRLERDL
-642 ALSKVEGEA
+642 ALSKLEGEA
-651 KVKLQVSFAAADA
+651 KVRLQVKFAADDSGVIDPMAIQKLQDDAVATYQNNEQKREKNKLDKQGTKTANGAADA
-664 GVTDKKAIERL
+664 LKS
-675 QENAI
+675 QY
-680 ATFNNNEAKKEN
+680 EA
-692 VEQTKVSTKTTDE
+692 V
-705 AGEALKRLQAEL
+705 A
-717 TRLNKGYAEGSLE
+717 RLNTGYKDNSLE
-730 LAQYDAAQALGS
+730 MAKYDAVVRLGN
-742 KASPEQIALAK
+742 KATQEQINKAK
-753 ERAKSIWEV
+753 ELAEAQW
-762 QAATK
+762 
-767 AATKAEED
+767 KAEEAVRNLAQAEQG
-775 RKNSQANFTSLQESV
+775 RKYANQEIAAAKVAENPYTDTAEDPLAQINLQEQQKLEALEKYRLIDTENAQLYEDAK
-790 SPVTAI
+790 TAI
-796 DNQFAKQMEQINQYK
+796 MQQATYDRERILKQEQDEYKNNMAGLLGSTSEFA
-811 QLYPQSIAE
+811 S
-820 AEALRSQIEEQY
+820 S
-832 RQKRMDAQWQ
+832 
-842 ELSNASLGYNMLTSA
+842 
-857 VDSFGGNASNVIT
+857 
-870 GLVTGTMSAADAM
+870 
-883 RSLGNTILNSVVNS
+883 
-897 IVQVGV
+897 
-903 EMLKNFILAQT
+903 
-914 VGVASQAAN
+914 
-923 TAAAT
+923 
-928 AGGAAALAAWTPA
+928 
-941 AIAASIATGGAASAT
+941 
-956 GLTAFKTSLA
+956 
-966 VGQSMSMGSFAGLAG
+966 LAG
-981 ARYSG
+981 AFGDAVGESNAAYKALFAVSKAFAIAQASLNLQTAIGNALAMPWPANIPAIAQAMAAGSQLVNAVRGVNYGGRRYGGNVSG
-986 GPVNAGEMY
+986 GNPYRINESGESEIFQTY
-995 RVGEHGKP
+995 DGKQAFIP
-1003 EIYRASSGK
+1003 NKSGK
-1012 QYMIPGD
+1012 VIPAD
-1019 NGRVISNKDM
+1019 KAK
-1029 QGGGAPTV
+1029 GGGANLTV
-1037 IINLTNNTSAQPE
+1037 IIENHVSNAMVEPVTERGPNGEDITRIFIRDMNEKGPMHRAITQNTTATT
-1050 FGQPRYDQ
+1050 R
-1058 NSNTLTIDGLINDFR
+1058 L
-1073 NGGPASQTF
+1073 
-1082 SQYHNAPRKAV
+1082 
-1093 GSL
+1093 

>member
-1 MSESQSMG
+1 MTLNAGSVEFIIKADTEQLLVANKQVDRSLSDL
-9 GIHYDVAMD
+9 DV
-18 VKPMLSGERQVGSS
+18 
-32 LDRMEGNFNKASKSI
+32 
-47 DSAEKSMLSFSKA
+47 SFDKA
-60 ALAVSSAISVGAIVN
+60 AKSVNKTEKAMFALSKTAALVTSAISVGAVVS

-139 TEQTVDYIESL
+139 TDQTVDYIESL
-150 SSSLTANAASAN
+150 SSSLTANASSAN
-162 ETKSMINALNKA
+162 ETQSMINALNKS
-174 MVSGKVAGENWN
+174 MVAGKVAGENWN
-186 SIMNATPTLI
+186 SIMNATPTII
-196 GDIAKQLSIM
+196 GDIAKELSVM
-206 RGGVKVTEQDVK
+206 RGGVKVTETEVK
-218 KLAADGK
+218 KMASEGK
-225 ISFQLFADAVIRAKE
+225 ISFQLFADAVIKAKE

-277 TRSVSAGFAVLTE
+277 TRSVSAGFAALTE

-508 RDAQEELDKWN
+508 REAQEELNNWN

-622 FLDYGGEKG
+622 MLDFGGDDGQK
-631 ENLKKQIERDL
+631 LKQRLERDL
-642 ALSKVEGEA
+642 ALSKLEGEA
-651 KVKLQVSFAAADA
+651 KVRLQVKFAADDSGVVDPMAIQKLQDDAVATYQNNEQKREKSKLDKQGSKTANEAADA
-664 GVTDKKAIERL
+664 LKS
-675 QENAI
+675 QY
-680 ATFNNNEAKKEN
+680 EA
-692 VEQTKVSTKTTDE
+692 V
-705 AGEALKRLQAEL
+705 A
-717 TRLNKGYAEGSLE
+717 RLNTGYKDNSLE
-730 LAQYDAAQALGS
+730 MAKYDAVVRLGN
-742 KASPEQIALAK
+742 KATQEQINKAK
-753 ERAKSIWEV
+753 ELAEAQW
-762 QAATK
+762 
-767 AATKAEED
+767 KAEEAVRNLAQAEQG
-775 RKNSQANFTSLQESV
+775 RKYANQEIAAGKVAENPYTDTAEDPLAQINLQEQQKLEALEKYRLIDTENAQLYEDAK
-790 SPVTAI
+790 TAI
-796 DNQFAKQMEQINQYK
+796 MQQATYDRERILKQEQDEYKNNMAGLLGSTSEFA
-811 QLYPQSIAE
+811 S
-820 AEALRSQIEEQY
+820 S
-832 RQKRMDAQWQ
+832 
-842 ELSNASLGYNMLTSA
+842 
-857 VDSFGGNASNVIT
+857 
-870 GLVTGTMSAADAM
+870 
-883 RSLGNTILNSVVNS
+883 
-897 IVQVGV
+897 
-903 EMLKNFILAQT
+903 
-914 VGVASQAAN
+914 
-923 TAAAT
+923 
-928 AGGAAALAAWTPA
+928 
-941 AIAASIATGGAASAT
+941 
-956 GLTAFKTSLA
+956 
-966 VGQSMSMGSFAGLAG
+966 LAG
-981 ARYSG
+981 AFGDAVGESNAAYKALFAVSKAFAIAQASLNLQTAIGNALAMPWPANIPAIAQAMAAGSQLVNAVRGVNYGGRRYGGNVSG
-986 GPVNAGEMY
+986 GNPYRINESGESEIFQTY
-995 RVGEHGKP
+995 DGKQAFIP
-1003 EIYRASSGK
+1003 NKSGK
-1012 QYMIPGD
+1012 VIPAD
-1019 NGRVISNKDM
+1019 KA
-1029 QGGGAPTV
+1029 GGNNSGSFTV
-1037 IINLTNNTSAQPE
+1037 IIHNEGNPMEVTNQREFTAQD
-1050 FGQPRYDQ
+1050 GQKFIELWCNNFAQGLETRRVVNQ
-1058 NSNTLTIDGLINDFR
+1058 FTTANS
-1073 NGGPASQTF
+1073 
-1082 SQYHNAPRKAV
+1082 KAT

>member
-1 MSESQSMG
+1 MTLNAGSVEFIIKADTEQLLVANKQVDRSLSDL
-9 GIHYDVAMD
+9 DV
-18 VKPMLSGERQVGSS
+18 
-32 LDRMEGNFNKASKSI
+32 
-47 DSAEKSMLSFSKA
+47 SFDKA
-60 ALAVSSAISVGAIVN
+60 AKSVNKTEKAMFALSKTAALVTSAISVGAVVS

-139 TEQTVDYIESL
+139 TDQTVDYIESL
-150 SSSLTANAASAN
+150 SSSLTANASSAN
-162 ETKSMINALNKA
+162 ETQSMINALNKS
-174 MVSGKVAGENWN
+174 MVAGKVAGENWN
-186 SIMNATPTLI
+186 SIMNATPTII
-196 GDIAKQLSIM
+196 GDIAKELSVM
-206 RGGVKVTEQDVK
+206 RGGVKVTETEVK
-218 KLAADGK
+218 KMASEGK
-225 ISFQLFADAVIRAKE
+225 ISFQLFADAVIKAKE

-290 NFDYLASA
+290 NFDYLAGA

-508 RDAQEELDKWN
+508 REAQEELNNWN

-622 FLDYGGEKG
+622 MLDFGGDDGQK
-631 ENLKKQIERDL
+631 LKQRLERDL
-642 ALSKVEGEA
+642 ALSKLEGEA
-651 KVKLQVSFAAADA
+651 KVRLQVKFAADDSGVIDPMAIQKLQDDAVATYQNNEQKREKNKLDKQGTKTANEAADA
-664 GVTDKKAIERL
+664 LKS
-675 QENAI
+675 QY
-680 ATFNNNEAKKEN
+680 EA
-692 VEQTKVSTKTTDE
+692 V
-705 AGEALKRLQAEL
+705 A
-717 TRLNKGYAEGSLE
+717 RLNTGYKDNSLE
-730 LAQYDAAQALGS
+730 MAKYDAVVRLGN
-742 KASPEQIALAK
+742 KATQEQINKAK
-753 ERAKSIWEV
+753 ELAEAQW
-762 QAATK
+762 
-767 AATKAEED
+767 KAEEAVRNLAQAEQG
-775 RKNSQANFTSLQESV
+775 RKYANQEIAAAKVAENPYTDTAEDPLAQINLQEQQKLEALEKYRLIDTENAQLYEDAK
-790 SPVTAI
+790 TAI
-796 DNQFAKQMEQINQYK
+796 MQQATYDRERILKQEQDEYKNNMAGLLGSTSEFA
-811 QLYPQSIAE
+811 S
-820 AEALRSQIEEQY
+820 S
-832 RQKRMDAQWQ
+832 
-842 ELSNASLGYNMLTSA
+842 
-857 VDSFGGNASNVIT
+857 
-870 GLVTGTMSAADAM
+870 
-883 RSLGNTILNSVVNS
+883 
-897 IVQVGV
+897 
-903 EMLKNFILAQT
+903 
-914 VGVASQAAN
+914 
-923 TAAAT
+923 
-928 AGGAAALAAWTPA
+928 
-941 AIAASIATGGAASAT
+941 
-956 GLTAFKTSLA
+956 
-966 VGQSMSMGSFAGLAG
+966 LAG
-981 ARYSG
+981 AFGDAVGESNAAYKALFAVSKAFAIAQASLNLQTAIGNALAMPWPANIPAIAQAMAAGSQLVNAVRGVNYGGRRYGGNVSG
-986 GPVNAGEMY
+986 GNPYRINESGESEIFQTY
-995 RVGEHGKP
+995 DGKQAFIP
-1003 EIYRASSGK
+1003 NKSGK
-1012 QYMIPGD
+1012 VIPAD
-1019 NGRVISNKDM
+1019 KAGR
-1029 QGGGAPTV
+1029 GAPTV

-1058 NSNTLTIDGLINDFR
+1058 NSNTLTIDGLINDIR
-1073 NGGPASQTF
+1073 NGGPVSQTF
-1082 SQYHNAPRKAV
+1082 SQHHNAPRKAT

>member
-1 MSESQSMG
+1 MTLNAGSVEFIIKADTEQLLVANKQVDRSLSDL
-9 GIHYDVAMD
+9 DV
-18 VKPMLSGERQVGSS
+18 
-32 LDRMEGNFNKASKSI
+32 
-47 DSAEKSMLSFSKA
+47 SFDKA
-60 ALAVSSAISVGAIVN
+60 AKSVNKTEKAMFALSKTAALVTSAISVGAVVS

-114 NGKAIED
+114 NGKTIED

-139 TEQTVDYIESL
+139 TDQTVDYIESL
-150 SSSLTANAASAN
+150 SSSLTANASSAN
-162 ETKSMINALNKA
+162 ETQSMINALNKS
-174 MVSGKVAGENWN
+174 MVAGKVAGENWN
-186 SIMNATPTLI
+186 SIMNATPTII
-196 GDIAKQLSIM
+196 GDIAKELSVM
-206 RGGVKVTEQDVK
+206 RGGVKVTETEVK
-218 KLAADGK
+218 KMASEGK
-225 ISFQLFADAVIRAKE
+225 ISFQLFADAVIKAKE

-459 EAVKLANGLDGLI
+459 EAVKLANGLDGII

-508 RDAQEELDKWN
+508 REAQEELNNWN

-579 QGAELLSHE
+579 QGAELLTHE

-622 FLDYGGEKG
+622 MLDFGGDDGQK
-631 ENLKKQIERDL
+631 LKQRLERDL
-642 ALSKVEGEA
+642 ALSKLEGEA
-651 KVKLQVSFAAADA
+651 KVRLQVKFAADDSGVVDPMAIQKLQDDAVATYQNNEQKREKSKLDKQGSKTANEAADA
-664 GVTDKKAIERL
+664 LKS
-675 QENAI
+675 QY
-680 ATFNNNEAKKEN
+680 EA
-692 VEQTKVSTKTTDE
+692 V
-705 AGEALKRLQAEL
+705 A
-717 TRLNKGYAEGSLE
+717 RLNTGYKDNSLE
-730 LAQYDAAQALGS
+730 MAKYDAVVRLGN
-742 KASPEQIALAK
+742 KATQEQINKAK
-753 ERAKSIWEV
+753 ELAEAQW
-762 QAATK
+762 
-767 AATKAEED
+767 KAEEAVRNLAQAEQG
-775 RKNSQANFTSLQESV
+775 RKYANQEIAAAKVAENPYTDTAEDPLAQINLQEQQKLEAIEKYRLIDTENAQLYEDAK
-790 SPVTAI
+790 TAI
-796 DNQFAKQMEQINQYK
+796 MQQATYDRERILKQEQDEYKNNMAGLLGSTSEFASSLAGAFGDAVGESNAAYKALFAVSKAFAIAQASLNLQTAIGNALAMPWPANIPAIAQAMAAGSQLVNAVRGVNYGGRRYGGNVSGGNQYRINESGESEIFQTYDGK
-811 QLYPQSIAE
+811 QAFIPNKSGKVIPADKAGGNKNINVSIIFNDHSSGNHRFE
-820 AEALRSQIEEQY
+820 AEATQ
-832 RQKRMDAQWQ
+832 
-842 ELSNASLGYNMLTSA
+842 N
-857 VDSFGGNASNVIT
+857 
-870 GLVTGTMSAADAM
+870 
-883 RSLGNTILNSVVNS
+883 
-897 IVQVGV
+897 
-903 EMLKNFILAQT
+903 
-914 VGVASQAAN
+914 
-923 TAAAT
+923 
-928 AGGAAALAAWTPA
+928 
-941 AIAASIATGGAASAT
+941 
-956 GLTAFKTSLA
+956 
-966 VGQSMSMGSFAGLAG
+966 
-981 ARYSG
+981 
-986 GPVNAGEMY
+986 
-995 RVGEHGKP
+995 
-1003 EIYRASSGK
+1003 
-1012 QYMIPGD
+1012 GD
-1019 NGRVISNKDM
+1019 
-1029 QGGGAPTV
+1029 
-1037 IINLTNNTSAQPE
+1037 
-1050 FGQPRYDQ
+1050 
-1058 NSNTLTIDGLINDFR
+1058 TLTVQAFLTDMHEK
-1073 NGGPASQTF
+1073 GPMHRSIIQNTTATT
-1082 SQYHNAPRKAV
+1082 RL
-1093 GSL
+1093 G

>member
-1 MSESQSMG
+1 MTLNAGSVEFIIKADTEQLLVANKQVDRSLSDL
-9 GIHYDVAMD
+9 DV
-18 VKPMLSGERQVGSS
+18 
-32 LDRMEGNFNKASKSI
+32 
-47 DSAEKSMLSFSKA
+47 SFDKA
-60 ALAVSSAISVGAIVN
+60 AKSVNKTEKAMFALSKTAALVTSAISVGAVVS

-139 TEQTVDYIESL
+139 TDQTVDYIESL
-150 SSSLTANAASAN
+150 SSSLTANASSAN
-162 ETKSMINALNKA
+162 ETQSMINALNKS
-174 MVSGKVAGENWN
+174 MVAGKVAGENWN
-186 SIMNATPTLI
+186 SIMNATPTII
-196 GDIAKQLSIM
+196 GDIAKELSVM
-206 RGGVKVTEQDVK
+206 RGGVKVTETEVK
-218 KLAADGK
+218 KMASEGK
-225 ISFQLFADAVIRAKE
+225 ISFQLFADAVIKAKE

-508 RDAQEELDKWN
+508 REAQEELNNWN

-622 FLDYGGEKG
+622 MLDFGGDDGQK
-631 ENLKKQIERDL
+631 LKQRLERDL
-642 ALSKVEGEA
+642 ALSKLEGEA
-651 KVKLQVSFAAADA
+651 KVRLQVKFAADDSGVVDPMAIQKLQDDAVATYQNNEQKREKSKLDKQGAKTANEAADA
-664 GVTDKKAIERL
+664 LKS
-675 QENAI
+675 QY
-680 ATFNNNEAKKEN
+680 EA
-692 VEQTKVSTKTTDE
+692 V
-705 AGEALKRLQAEL
+705 A
-717 TRLNKGYAEGSLE
+717 RLNTGYKDNSLE
-730 LAQYDAAQALGS
+730 MAKYDAVVRLGN
-742 KASPEQIALAK
+742 KATQEQINKAK
-753 ERAKSIWEV
+753 ELAEAQW
-762 QAATK
+762 
-767 AATKAEED
+767 KAEEAVRNLAQAEQG
-775 RKNSQANFTSLQESV
+775 RKYANQEIAAAKVAENPYTDTAEDPLAQINLQEQQKLEALEKYRLIDTENAQLYEDAK
-790 SPVTAI
+790 TAI
-796 DNQFAKQMEQINQYK
+796 MQQATYDRERILKQEQDEYKNNMAGLLGSTSEFASSLAGAFGDAVGESNAAYKALFAVSKAFAIAQASLNLQTAIGNALAMPWPANIPAIAQAMAAGSQLVNAVRGVNYSGRRYGGNVSGGNPYRINESGESEIFQTYDGKQAFIPNKSGKVIPADKANGNKNINV
-811 QLYPQSIAE
+811 SIIFNDHSSGNHRFE
-820 AEALRSQIEEQY
+820 AEATQ
-832 RQKRMDAQWQ
+832 
-842 ELSNASLGYNMLTSA
+842 N
-857 VDSFGGNASNVIT
+857 
-870 GLVTGTMSAADAM
+870 
-883 RSLGNTILNSVVNS
+883 
-897 IVQVGV
+897 
-903 EMLKNFILAQT
+903 
-914 VGVASQAAN
+914 
-923 TAAAT
+923 
-928 AGGAAALAAWTPA
+928 
-941 AIAASIATGGAASAT
+941 
-956 GLTAFKTSLA
+956 
-966 VGQSMSMGSFAGLAG
+966 
-981 ARYSG
+981 
-986 GPVNAGEMY
+986 
-995 RVGEHGKP
+995 
-1003 EIYRASSGK
+1003 
-1012 QYMIPGD
+1012 GD
-1019 NGRVISNKDM
+1019 
-1029 QGGGAPTV
+1029 
-1037 IINLTNNTSAQPE
+1037 
-1050 FGQPRYDQ
+1050 
-1058 NSNTLTIDGLINDFR
+1058 TLTVQAFLTDMHEK
-1073 NGGPASQTF
+1073 GPMHRSIIQNTTATT
-1082 SQYHNAPRKAV
+1082 RL
-1093 GSL
+1093 G

>member
-1 MSESQSMG
+1 MTLNAGSVEFIIKADTEQLLVANKQVDRSLSDL
-9 GIHYDVAMD
+9 DV
-18 VKPMLSGERQVGSS
+18 
-32 LDRMEGNFNKASKSI
+32 
-47 DSAEKSMLSFSKA
+47 SFDKA
-60 ALAVSSAISVGAIVN
+60 AKSVNKTEKAMFALSKTAALVTSAISVGAVVS

-139 TEQTVDYIESL
+139 TDQTVDYIESL
-150 SSSLTANAASAN
+150 SSSLTANASSAN
-162 ETKSMINALNKA
+162 ETQSMINALNKS
-174 MVSGKVAGENWN
+174 MVAGKVAGENWN
-186 SIMNATPTLI
+186 SIMNATPTII
-196 GDIAKQLSIM
+196 GDIAKELSVM
-206 RGGVKVTEQDVK
+206 RGGVKVTETEVK
-218 KLAADGK
+218 KMASEGK
-225 ISFQLFADAVIRAKE
+225 ISFQLFADAVIKAKE

-305 GAAKYFGDL
+305 GSAKYFGDL

-508 RDAQEELDKWN
+508 REAQEELNNWN

-622 FLDYGGEKG
+622 MLDFGGDDGQK
-631 ENLKKQIERDL
+631 LKQRLERDL
-642 ALSKVEGEA
+642 ALSKLEGEA
-651 KVKLQVSFAAADA
+651 KVRLQVKFAADDSGVIDPMAIQKLQDDAVATYQNNEQKREKNKLDKQGTKTANEAADA
-664 GVTDKKAIERL
+664 LKS
-675 QENAI
+675 QY
-680 ATFNNNEAKKEN
+680 EA
-692 VEQTKVSTKTTDE
+692 V
-705 AGEALKRLQAEL
+705 A
-717 TRLNKGYAEGSLE
+717 RLNTGYKDNSLE
-730 LAQYDAAQALGS
+730 MAKYDAVVRLGN
-742 KASPEQIALAK
+742 KATQEQINKAK
-753 ERAKSIWEV
+753 ELAEAQW
-762 QAATK
+762 
-767 AATKAEED
+767 KAEEAVRNLAQAEQG
-775 RKNSQANFTSLQESV
+775 RKYANQEIAAGKIAENPYTDTAEDPLAQINLQEQQKLEALEKYRLIDTENAQLYEDAK
-790 SPVTAI
+790 TAI
-796 DNQFAKQMEQINQYK
+796 MQQATYDRERILKQEQDEYKNNMAGLLGSTSEFASSLAGAFGDAVGESNAAYKALFAVSKAFAIAQASLNLQTAIGNALAMPWPANIPAIAQAMAAGSQLVNAVRGVNYGGRRYGGNVSGGNPYRINESGESEIFQTYDGKQAFIPNKSGKVVPADKAGGNKNINV
-811 QLYPQSIAE
+811 SIIFNDHSSGNHRFE
-820 AEALRSQIEEQY
+820 AEATQ
-832 RQKRMDAQWQ
+832 
-842 ELSNASLGYNMLTSA
+842 N
-857 VDSFGGNASNVIT
+857 
-870 GLVTGTMSAADAM
+870 
-883 RSLGNTILNSVVNS
+883 
-897 IVQVGV
+897 
-903 EMLKNFILAQT
+903 
-914 VGVASQAAN
+914 
-923 TAAAT
+923 
-928 AGGAAALAAWTPA
+928 
-941 AIAASIATGGAASAT
+941 
-956 GLTAFKTSLA
+956 
-966 VGQSMSMGSFAGLAG
+966 
-981 ARYSG
+981 
-986 GPVNAGEMY
+986 
-995 RVGEHGKP
+995 
-1003 EIYRASSGK
+1003 
-1012 QYMIPGD
+1012 GD
-1019 NGRVISNKDM
+1019 
-1029 QGGGAPTV
+1029 
-1037 IINLTNNTSAQPE
+1037 
-1050 FGQPRYDQ
+1050 
-1058 NSNTLTIDGLINDFR
+1058 TLTVQAFLTDMHEK
-1073 NGGPASQTF
+1073 GPMHRSIIQNTTATT
-1082 SQYHNAPRKAV
+1082 RL
-1093 GSL
+1093 G

>member
-1 MSESQSMG
+1 MTLNAGSVEFIIKADTEQLLVANKQVDRSLSDL
-9 GIHYDVAMD
+9 DV
-18 VKPMLSGERQVGSS
+18 
-32 LDRMEGNFNKASKSI
+32 
-47 DSAEKSMLSFSKA
+47 SFDKA
-60 ALAVSSAISVGAIVN
+60 AKSVNKTEKAMFALSKTAALVTSAISVGAVVS

-139 TEQTVDYIESL
+139 TDQTVDYIESL
-150 SSSLTANAASAN
+150 SSSLTANASSAN
-162 ETKSMINALNKA
+162 ETQSMINALNKS
-174 MVSGKVAGENWN
+174 MVAGKVAGENWN
-186 SIMNATPTLI
+186 SIMNATPTII
-196 GDIAKQLSIM
+196 GDIAKELSVM
-206 RGGVKVTEQDVK
+206 RGGVKVTETEVK
-218 KLAADGK
+218 KMASEGK
-225 ISFQLFADAVIRAKE
+225 ISFQLFADAVIKAKE

-350 QAEKAFAVATQ
+350 QAEKAFAVATK

-508 RDAQEELDKWN
+508 REAQEELNNWN

-566 IRILQAD
+566 IMILQAD

-622 FLDYGGEKG
+622 MLDFGGDDGQK
-631 ENLKKQIERDL
+631 LKQRLERDL
-642 ALSKVEGEA
+642 ALSKLEGEA
-651 KVKLQVSFAAADA
+651 KVRLQVKFAADDSGVVDPMAIQKLQDDAVATYQNNEQKREKSKLDKQGAKTANEAADA
-664 GVTDKKAIERL
+664 LKS
-675 QENAI
+675 QY
-680 ATFNNNEAKKEN
+680 EA
-692 VEQTKVSTKTTDE
+692 V
-705 AGEALKRLQAEL
+705 A
-717 TRLNKGYAEGSLE
+717 RLNTGYKDNSLE
-730 LAQYDAAQALGS
+730 MAKYDAVVRLGN
-742 KASPEQIALAK
+742 KATQEQINKAK
-753 ERAKSIWEV
+753 ELAEAQW
-762 QAATK
+762 
-767 AATKAEED
+767 KAEEAVRNLAQAEQG
-775 RKNSQANFTSLQESV
+775 RKYANQEIAAGKVAENPYTDTAEDPLAQINLQEQQKLEALEKYRLIDTENAQLYEDAK
-790 SPVTAI
+790 TAI
-796 DNQFAKQMEQINQYK
+796 MQQATYDRERILKQEQDEYKNNMAGLLGSTSEFA
-811 QLYPQSIAE
+811 S
-820 AEALRSQIEEQY
+820 S
-832 RQKRMDAQWQ
+832 
-842 ELSNASLGYNMLTSA
+842 
-857 VDSFGGNASNVIT
+857 
-870 GLVTGTMSAADAM
+870 
-883 RSLGNTILNSVVNS
+883 
-897 IVQVGV
+897 
-903 EMLKNFILAQT
+903 
-914 VGVASQAAN
+914 
-923 TAAAT
+923 
-928 AGGAAALAAWTPA
+928 
-941 AIAASIATGGAASAT
+941 
-956 GLTAFKTSLA
+956 
-966 VGQSMSMGSFAGLAG
+966 LAG
-981 ARYSG
+981 AFGDAVGESNAAYKALFAVSKAFAIAQASLNLQTAIGNALAMPWPANIPAIAQAMAAGSQLVNAVRGVNYGGRRYGGNVSG
-986 GPVNAGEMY
+986 GNPYRINESGESEIFQTY
-995 RVGEHGKP
+995 DGKQAFIP
-1003 EIYRASSGK
+1003 NKSGKVVPADKANGSKGINVSVIFNDYSSGNH
-1012 QYMIPGD
+1012 QFEAQATQNGD
-1019 NGRVISNKDM
+1019 
-1029 QGGGAPTV
+1029 
-1037 IINLTNNTSAQPE
+1037 
-1050 FGQPRYDQ
+1050 
-1058 NSNTLTIDGLINDFR
+1058 TLTVQAFLTDMHEK
-1073 NGGPASQTF
+1073 GPMHRSITQNTTANT
-1082 SQYHNAPRKAV
+1082 R
-1093 GSL
+1093 L

>member
-1 MSESQSMG
+1 MTLNAGSVEFIIKADTEQLLVANKQVDRSLSDL
-9 GIHYDVAMD
+9 DV
-18 VKPMLSGERQVGSS
+18 
-32 LDRMEGNFNKASKSI
+32 
-47 DSAEKSMLSFSKA
+47 SFDKA
-60 ALAVSSAISVGAIVN
+60 AKSVNKTEKAMFALSKTAALVTSAISVGAVVS

-139 TEQTVDYIESL
+139 TDQTVDYIESL
-150 SSSLTANAASAN
+150 SSSLTANASSAN
-162 ETKSMINALNKA
+162 ETQSMINALNKS
-174 MVSGKVAGENWN
+174 MVAGKVAGENWN
-186 SIMNATPTLI
+186 SIMNATPTII
-196 GDIAKQLSIM
+196 GDIAKELSVM
-206 RGGVKVTEQDVK
+206 RGGVKVTETEVK
-218 KLAADGK
+218 KMASEGK
-225 ISFQLFADAVIRAKE
+225 ISFQLFADAVIKAKE

-409 SRLSVASRAASGAMN
+409 SRLSVASRTASGAMN

-508 RDAQEELDKWN
+508 REAQEELNNWN

-622 FLDYGGEKG
+622 MLDFGGDDGQK
-631 ENLKKQIERDL
+631 LKQRLERDL
-642 ALSKVEGEA
+642 ALSKLEGEA
-651 KVKLQVSFAAADA
+651 KVRLQVKFAADDSGVVDPMAIQKLQDDAVATYQNNEQKREKSKLDKQGAKTANEAADA
-664 GVTDKKAIERL
+664 LKS
-675 QENAI
+675 QY
-680 ATFNNNEAKKEN
+680 EA
-692 VEQTKVSTKTTDE
+692 V
-705 AGEALKRLQAEL
+705 A
-717 TRLNKGYAEGSLE
+717 RLNTGYKDNSLE
-730 LAQYDAAQALGS
+730 MAKYDAVVRLGN
-742 KASPEQIALAK
+742 KATQEQINKAK
-753 ERAKSIWEV
+753 ELAEAQW
-762 QAATK
+762 
-767 AATKAEED
+767 KAEEAVRNLAQAEQG
-775 RKNSQANFTSLQESV
+775 RKYANQEIAAGKVAENPYTDTAEDPLAQINLQEQQKLEALEKYRLIDTENTQLYEDAK
-790 SPVTAI
+790 TAI
-796 DNQFAKQMEQINQYK
+796 MQQATYDRERILKQEQDEYKNNMAGLLGSTSEFA
-811 QLYPQSIAE
+811 S
-820 AEALRSQIEEQY
+820 S
-832 RQKRMDAQWQ
+832 
-842 ELSNASLGYNMLTSA
+842 
-857 VDSFGGNASNVIT
+857 
-870 GLVTGTMSAADAM
+870 
-883 RSLGNTILNSVVNS
+883 
-897 IVQVGV
+897 
-903 EMLKNFILAQT
+903 
-914 VGVASQAAN
+914 
-923 TAAAT
+923 
-928 AGGAAALAAWTPA
+928 
-941 AIAASIATGGAASAT
+941 
-956 GLTAFKTSLA
+956 
-966 VGQSMSMGSFAGLAG
+966 LAG
-981 ARYSG
+981 AFGDAVGESNAAYKALFAVSKAFAIAQASLNLQTAIGNALAMPWPANIPAIAQAMAAGSQLVNAVRGVNYGGRRYGGNVSG
-986 GPVNAGEMY
+986 GNPYRINESGESEIFQTY
-995 RVGEHGKP
+995 DGKQAFIP
-1003 EIYRASSGK
+1003 NKSGK
-1012 QYMIPGD
+1012 VIPAD
-1019 NGRVISNKDM
+1019 KA
-1029 QGGGAPTV
+1029 GGNNSGSFTV
-1037 IINLTNNTSAQPE
+1037 IIHNEGNPMQVTNQREFTAQD
-1050 FGQPRYDQ
+1050 GQKFIELWCNNFAQGLETRRVVNQ
-1058 NSNTLTIDGLINDFR
+1058 FTTANS
-1073 NGGPASQTF
+1073 
-1082 SQYHNAPRKAV
+1082 KAT

>member
-1 MSESQSMG
+1 MTLNAGSVEFIIKADTEQLLVANKQVDRSLSDL
-9 GIHYDVAMD
+9 DV
-18 VKPMLSGERQVGSS
+18 
-32 LDRMEGNFNKASKSI
+32 
-47 DSAEKSMLSFSKA
+47 SFDKA
-60 ALAVSSAISVGAIVN
+60 AKSVNKTEKAMFALSKTAALVTSAISVGAVVS

-99 KYGAIQERFLEISNR
+99 KYGSIQERFLEISNR

-139 TEQTVDYIESL
+139 TDQTVDYIESL
-150 SSSLTANAASAN
+150 SSSLTANASSAN
-162 ETKSMINALNKA
+162 ETQSMINALNKS
-174 MVSGKVAGENWN
+174 MVAGKVAGENWN
-186 SIMNATPTLI
+186 SIMNATPTII
-196 GDIAKQLSIM
+196 GDIAKELSVM
-206 RGGVKVTEQDVK
+206 RGGVKVTETEVK
-218 KLAADGK
+218 KMASEGK
-225 ISFQLFADAVIRAKE
+225 ISFQLFADAVIKAKE

-305 GAAKYFGDL
+305 GSAKYFGDL

-508 RDAQEELDKWN
+508 REAQEELNNWN

-622 FLDYGGEKG
+622 MLDFGGDDGQK
-631 ENLKKQIERDL
+631 LKQRLERDL
-642 ALSKVEGEA
+642 ALSKLEGEA
-651 KVKLQVSFAAADA
+651 KVRLQVKFAADDSGVIDPMAIQKLQDDAVATYQNNEQKREKNKLDKQGTKTANEAADA
-664 GVTDKKAIERL
+664 LKS
-675 QENAI
+675 QY
-680 ATFNNNEAKKEN
+680 EA
-692 VEQTKVSTKTTDE
+692 V
-705 AGEALKRLQAEL
+705 A
-717 TRLNKGYAEGSLE
+717 RLNTGYKDNSLE
-730 LAQYDAAQALGS
+730 MAKYDAVVRLGN
-742 KASPEQIALAK
+742 KATQEQINKAK
-753 ERAKSIWEV
+753 ELAEAQW
-762 QAATK
+762 
-767 AATKAEED
+767 KAEEAVRNLAQAEQG
-775 RKNSQANFTSLQESV
+775 RKYANQEIAAGKIAENPYTDTAEDPLAQINLQEQQKLEALEKYRLIDTENAQLYEDAK
-790 SPVTAI
+790 TAI
-796 DNQFAKQMEQINQYK
+796 MQQATYDRERILKQEQDEYKNNMAGLLGSTSEFASSLAGAFGDAVGESNAAYKALFAVSKAFAIAQASLNLQTAIGNALAMPWPANIPAIAQAMAAGSQLVNAVRGVNYGGRRYGGNVSGGNPYRINESGESEIFQTYDGKQAFIPNKSGKVVPADKAGGNKNINV
-811 QLYPQSIAE
+811 SIIFNDHSSGNHRFE
-820 AEALRSQIEEQY
+820 AEATQ
-832 RQKRMDAQWQ
+832 
-842 ELSNASLGYNMLTSA
+842 N
-857 VDSFGGNASNVIT
+857 
-870 GLVTGTMSAADAM
+870 
-883 RSLGNTILNSVVNS
+883 
-897 IVQVGV
+897 
-903 EMLKNFILAQT
+903 
-914 VGVASQAAN
+914 
-923 TAAAT
+923 
-928 AGGAAALAAWTPA
+928 
-941 AIAASIATGGAASAT
+941 
-956 GLTAFKTSLA
+956 
-966 VGQSMSMGSFAGLAG
+966 
-981 ARYSG
+981 
-986 GPVNAGEMY
+986 
-995 RVGEHGKP
+995 
-1003 EIYRASSGK
+1003 
-1012 QYMIPGD
+1012 GD
-1019 NGRVISNKDM
+1019 
-1029 QGGGAPTV
+1029 
-1037 IINLTNNTSAQPE
+1037 
-1050 FGQPRYDQ
+1050 
-1058 NSNTLTIDGLINDFR
+1058 TLTVQAFLTDMHEK
-1073 NGGPASQTF
+1073 GPMHRSIIQNTTATT
-1082 SQYHNAPRKAV
+1082 RL
-1093 GSL
+1093 G

>member
-1 MSESQSMG
+1 MG
-9 GIHYDVAMD
+9 FLFLKRLTMTLNAGSVEFIIKADTEQLLVANKQVDRSLSDLDV
-18 VKPMLSGERQVGSS
+18 
-32 LDRMEGNFNKASKSI
+32 
-47 DSAEKSMLSFSKA
+47 SFDKA
-60 ALAVSSAISVGAIVN
+60 AKSVNKTEKAMFALSKTAALVTSAISVGAVVS

-139 TEQTVDYIESL
+139 TDQTVDYIESL
-150 SSSLTANAASAN
+150 SSSLTANASSAN
-162 ETKSMINALNKA
+162 ETQSMINALNKS
-174 MVSGKVAGENWN
+174 MVAGKVAGENWN
-186 SIMNATPTLI
+186 SIMNATPTII
-196 GDIAKQLSIM
+196 GDIAKELSVM
-206 RGGVKVTEQDVK
+206 RGGVKVTETEVK
-218 KLAADGK
+218 KMASEGK
-225 ISFQLFADAVIRAKE
+225 ISFQLFADAVIKAKE

-508 RDAQEELDKWN
+508 REAQEELNNWN

-622 FLDYGGEKG
+622 MLDFGGDDGQK
-631 ENLKKQIERDL
+631 LKQRLERDL
-642 ALSKVEGEA
+642 ALSKLEGEA
-651 KVKLQVSFAAADA
+651 KVRLQVKFAADDSGVIDPMAIQKLQDDAVATYQNNEQKREKNKLDKQGTKTANEAADA
-664 GVTDKKAIERL
+664 LKS
-675 QENAI
+675 QY
-680 ATFNNNEAKKEN
+680 EA
-692 VEQTKVSTKTTDE
+692 V
-705 AGEALKRLQAEL
+705 A
-717 TRLNKGYAEGSLE
+717 RLNTGYKDNSLE
-730 LAQYDAAQALGS
+730 MAKYDAVVRLGN
-742 KASPEQIALAK
+742 KATQEQINKAK
-753 ERAKSIWEV
+753 ELAEAQW
-762 QAATK
+762 
-767 AATKAEED
+767 KAEEAVRNLAQAEQG
-775 RKNSQANFTSLQESV
+775 RKYANQEIAAGKIAENPYTDTAEDPLAQINLQEQQKLEALEKYRLIDTENAQLYEDAK
-790 SPVTAI
+790 TAI
-796 DNQFAKQMEQINQYK
+796 MQQATYDRERILKQEQDEYKNNMAGLLGSTSEFA
-811 QLYPQSIAE
+811 S
-820 AEALRSQIEEQY
+820 S
-832 RQKRMDAQWQ
+832 
-842 ELSNASLGYNMLTSA
+842 
-857 VDSFGGNASNVIT
+857 
-870 GLVTGTMSAADAM
+870 
-883 RSLGNTILNSVVNS
+883 
-897 IVQVGV
+897 
-903 EMLKNFILAQT
+903 
-914 VGVASQAAN
+914 
-923 TAAAT
+923 
-928 AGGAAALAAWTPA
+928 
-941 AIAASIATGGAASAT
+941 
-956 GLTAFKTSLA
+956 
-966 VGQSMSMGSFAGLAG
+966 LAG
-981 ARYSG
+981 AFGDAVGESNAAYKALFAVSKAFAIAQASLNLQTAIGNALAMPWPANIPAIAQAMAAGSQLVNAVRGVNYGGRRYGGNVSG
-986 GPVNAGEMY
+986 GNPYRINESGESEIFQTY
-995 RVGEHGKP
+995 DGKQAFIP
-1003 EIYRASSGK
+1003 NKSGK
-1012 QYMIPGD
+1012 VIPADKAG
-1019 NGRVISNKDM
+1019 GSNL
-1029 QGGGAPTV
+1029 PP
-1037 IINLTNNTSAQPE
+1037 IINVYQQASGATVDVTTEKGLNAQ
-1050 FGQPRYDQ
+1050 DV
-1058 NSNTLTIDGLINDFR
+1058 INIVVR
-1073 NGGPASQTF
+1073 NIIEGREVSGAMSTH
-1082 SQYHNAPRKAV
+1082 HNAPRKAT

>member
-1 MSESQSMG
+1 MTLNAGSVEFIIKADTEQLLVANKQVDRSLSDL
-9 GIHYDVAMD
+9 DV
-18 VKPMLSGERQVGSS
+18 
-32 LDRMEGNFNKASKSI
+32 
-47 DSAEKSMLSFSKA
+47 SFDKA
-60 ALAVSSAISVGAIVN
+60 AKSVNKTEKAMFALSKTAALVTSAISVGAVVS

-139 TEQTVDYIESL
+139 TDQTVDYIESL
-150 SSSLTANAASAN
+150 SSSLTANASSAN
-162 ETKSMINALNKA
+162 ETQSMINALNKS
-174 MVSGKVAGENWN
+174 MVAGKVAGENWN
-186 SIMNATPTLI
+186 SIMNATPTII
-196 GDIAKQLSIM
+196 GDIAKELSVM
-206 RGGVKVTEQDVK
+206 RGGVKVTETEVK
-218 KLAADGK
+218 KMASEGK
-225 ISFQLFADAVIRAKE
+225 ISFQLFADAVIKAKE

-328 AIDSKRLAV
+328 AIDSKRLAI

-508 RDAQEELDKWN
+508 REAQEELNNWN

-622 FLDYGGEKG
+622 MLDFGGDDGQK
-631 ENLKKQIERDL
+631 LKQRLERDL
-642 ALSKVEGEA
+642 ALSKLEGEA
-651 KVKLQVSFAAADA
+651 KVRLQVKFAADDSGVVDPMAIQKLQDDAVATYQNNEQKREKSKLDKQGAKTANEAADA
-664 GVTDKKAIERL
+664 LKSQYEAVARLNTGYKDNSLEMAKYDAVVRLGNKATQEQINKAKELAEAQWKAEEAVRNLAQAEQGRKYANQEIAAAKVAENPYTDTAEDPLAQINLQEQQKLEALEKYRLIDTENAQLYEDAKTAIMQQATYDRERILKQEQDEYKNNMAGLLGSTSEFASSLAGAFGDAVGESNAAYKALFAVSKAFAIAQASLNLQTAIGNALAMPWPANIPAIAQAMAAGSQLVNAVRGVNYGGRRYGGNVSGGNPYRINESGESEIFQTYDGKQAFIPNKSGKVIPADKASNGAANISVTIIHTGQPFSVEDQRVKQGNDGQMMLELITRSIDEGSTVSEAIER
-675 QENAI
+675 N
-680 ATFNNNEAKKEN
+680 FNTNRRAR
-692 VEQTKVSTKTTDE
+692 
-705 AGEALKRLQAEL
+705 G
-717 TRLNKGYAEGSLE
+717 GY
-730 LAQYDAAQALGS
+730 
-742 KASPEQIALAK
+742 
-753 ERAKSIWEV
+753 
-762 QAATK
+762 
-767 AATKAEED
+767 
-775 RKNSQANFTSLQESV
+775 
-790 SPVTAI
+790 
-796 DNQFAKQMEQINQYK
+796 
-811 QLYPQSIAE
+811 
-820 AEALRSQIEEQY
+820 
-832 RQKRMDAQWQ
+832 
-842 ELSNASLGYNMLTSA
+842 
-857 VDSFGGNASNVIT
+857 
-870 GLVTGTMSAADAM
+870 
-883 RSLGNTILNSVVNS
+883 
-897 IVQVGV
+897 
-903 EMLKNFILAQT
+903 
-914 VGVASQAAN
+914 
-923 TAAAT
+923 
-928 AGGAAALAAWTPA
+928 
-941 AIAASIATGGAASAT
+941 
-956 GLTAFKTSLA
+956 
-966 VGQSMSMGSFAGLAG
+966 
-981 ARYSG
+981 
-986 GPVNAGEMY
+986 
-995 RVGEHGKP
+995 
-1003 EIYRASSGK
+1003 
-1012 QYMIPGD
+1012 
-1019 NGRVISNKDM
+1019 
-1029 QGGGAPTV
+1029 
-1037 IINLTNNTSAQPE
+1037 
-1050 FGQPRYDQ
+1050 
-1058 NSNTLTIDGLINDFR
+1058 
-1073 NGGPASQTF
+1073 
-1082 SQYHNAPRKAV
+1082 
-1093 GSL
+1093 

>member
-1 MSESQSMG
+1 MTLNAGSVEFIIKADTEQLLVANKQVDRSLSDL
-9 GIHYDVAMD
+9 DV
-18 VKPMLSGERQVGSS
+18 
-32 LDRMEGNFNKASKSI
+32 
-47 DSAEKSMLSFSKA
+47 SFDKA
-60 ALAVSSAISVGAIVN
+60 AKSVNKTEKAMFALSKTAALVTSAISVGAVVS

-139 TEQTVDYIESL
+139 TDQTVDYIESL
-150 SSSLTANAASAN
+150 SSSLTANASSAN
-162 ETKSMINALNKA
+162 ETQSMINALNKS
-174 MVSGKVAGENWN
+174 MVAGKVAGENWN
-186 SIMNATPTLI
+186 SIMNATPTII
-196 GDIAKQLSIM
+196 GDIAKELSVM
-206 RGGVKVTEQDVK
+206 RGGVKVTETEVK
-218 KLAADGK
+218 KMASEGK
-225 ISFQLFADAVIRAKE
+225 ISFQLFADAVIKAKE

-395 KAETAATNQLAAAQ
+395 KAETAATNQLAVAQ

-508 RDAQEELDKWN
+508 REAQEELNNWN

-579 QGAELLSHE
+579 QGAELLTHE

-622 FLDYGGEKG
+622 MLDFGGDDGQK
-631 ENLKKQIERDL
+631 LKQRLERDL
-642 ALSKVEGEA
+642 ALSKLEGEA
-651 KVKLQVSFAAADA
+651 KVRLQVKFAADDSGVVDPMAIQKLQDDAVATYQNNEQKREKSKLDKQGSKTANEAADA
-664 GVTDKKAIERL
+664 LKSQYEAVARLNTGYKDNSLEMAKYDAVVRLGNKATQEQINKAKELAEAQWKAEEAVRNLAQAEQGRKYANQEIAAGKVAENPYTDTAEDPLAQINLQEQQKLEALEKYRLIDTENAQLYEDAKTAIMQQATYDRERILKQEQDEYKNNMAGLLGSTSEFASSLAGAFGDAVGESNAAYKALFAVSKAFAIAQASLNLQTAIGNALAMPWPANIPAIAQAMAAGSQLVNAVRGVNYGGRRYGGNVSGGNPYRINESGESEIFQTYDGKQAFIPNKSGKVIPADKASNGAANISVTIIHTGQPFSVEDQRVKQGNNGQMMLELITRSIDEGSTVSQAIER
-675 QENAI
+675 N
-680 ATFNNNEAKKEN
+680 FNTNRRAR
-692 VEQTKVSTKTTDE
+692 
-705 AGEALKRLQAEL
+705 G
-717 TRLNKGYAEGSLE
+717 GY
-730 LAQYDAAQALGS
+730 
-742 KASPEQIALAK
+742 
-753 ERAKSIWEV
+753 
-762 QAATK
+762 
-767 AATKAEED
+767 
-775 RKNSQANFTSLQESV
+775 
-790 SPVTAI
+790 
-796 DNQFAKQMEQINQYK
+796 
-811 QLYPQSIAE
+811 
-820 AEALRSQIEEQY
+820 
-832 RQKRMDAQWQ
+832 
-842 ELSNASLGYNMLTSA
+842 
-857 VDSFGGNASNVIT
+857 
-870 GLVTGTMSAADAM
+870 
-883 RSLGNTILNSVVNS
+883 
-897 IVQVGV
+897 
-903 EMLKNFILAQT
+903 
-914 VGVASQAAN
+914 
-923 TAAAT
+923 
-928 AGGAAALAAWTPA
+928 
-941 AIAASIATGGAASAT
+941 
-956 GLTAFKTSLA
+956 
-966 VGQSMSMGSFAGLAG
+966 
-981 ARYSG
+981 
-986 GPVNAGEMY
+986 
-995 RVGEHGKP
+995 
-1003 EIYRASSGK
+1003 
-1012 QYMIPGD
+1012 
-1019 NGRVISNKDM
+1019 
-1029 QGGGAPTV
+1029 
-1037 IINLTNNTSAQPE
+1037 
-1050 FGQPRYDQ
+1050 
-1058 NSNTLTIDGLINDFR
+1058 
-1073 NGGPASQTF
+1073 
-1082 SQYHNAPRKAV
+1082 
-1093 GSL
+1093 

>member
-1 MSESQSMG
+1 MTLNAGSVEFIIKADTEQLLVANKQVDRSLSDL
-9 GIHYDVAMD
+9 DV
-18 VKPMLSGERQVGSS
+18 
-32 LDRMEGNFNKASKSI
+32 
-47 DSAEKSMLSFSKA
+47 SFDKA
-60 ALAVSSAISVGAIVN
+60 AKSVNKTEKAMFALSKTAALVTSAISVGAVVS

-139 TEQTVDYIESL
+139 TDQTVDYIESL
-150 SSSLTANAASAN
+150 SSSLTANASSAN
-162 ETKSMINALNKA
+162 ETQSMINALNKS
-174 MVSGKVAGENWN
+174 MVAGKVAGENWN
-186 SIMNATPTLI
+186 SIMNATPTII
-196 GDIAKQLSIM
+196 GDIAKELSVI
-206 RGGVKVTEQDVK
+206 RGGVKVTETEVK
-218 KLAADGK
+218 KMASEGK
-225 ISFQLFADAVIRAKE
+225 ISFQLFADAVIKAKE

-508 RDAQEELDKWN
+508 REAQEELNNWN

-622 FLDYGGEKG
+622 MLDFGGDDGQK
-631 ENLKKQIERDL
+631 LKQRLERDL
-642 ALSKVEGEA
+642 ALSKLEGEA
-651 KVKLQVSFAAADA
+651 KVRLQVKFAADDSGVVDPMAIQKLQDDAVATYQNNEQKREKSKLDKQGAKTANEAADA
-664 GVTDKKAIERL
+664 LKS
-675 QENAI
+675 QY
-680 ATFNNNEAKKEN
+680 EA
-692 VEQTKVSTKTTDE
+692 V
-705 AGEALKRLQAEL
+705 A
-717 TRLNKGYAEGSLE
+717 RLNTGYKDNSLE
-730 LAQYDAAQALGS
+730 MAKYDAVVRLGN
-742 KASPEQIALAK
+742 KATQEQINKAK
-753 ERAKSIWEV
+753 ELAEAQW
-762 QAATK
+762 
-767 AATKAEED
+767 KAEEAVRNLAQAEQG
-775 RKNSQANFTSLQESV
+775 RKYANQEIAAAKVAENPYTDTAEDPLAQINLQEQQKLEALEKYRLIDTENAQLYEDAK
-790 SPVTAI
+790 TAI
-796 DNQFAKQMEQINQYK
+796 MQQATYDRERILKQEQDEYKNNMAGLLGSTSEFASSLAGAFGDAVGESNAAYKALFAVSKAFAIAQASLNLQTAIGNALAMPWPANIPAIAQAMAAGSQLVNAVRGVNYGGRRYGGNVSGGNPYRINESGESEIFQTYDGKQAFIPNKSGKVIPADKAGGNKNINV
-811 QLYPQSIAE
+811 SIIFNDHSSGNHRFE
-820 AEALRSQIEEQY
+820 AEATQ
-832 RQKRMDAQWQ
+832 
-842 ELSNASLGYNMLTSA
+842 N
-857 VDSFGGNASNVIT
+857 
-870 GLVTGTMSAADAM
+870 
-883 RSLGNTILNSVVNS
+883 
-897 IVQVGV
+897 
-903 EMLKNFILAQT
+903 
-914 VGVASQAAN
+914 
-923 TAAAT
+923 
-928 AGGAAALAAWTPA
+928 
-941 AIAASIATGGAASAT
+941 
-956 GLTAFKTSLA
+956 
-966 VGQSMSMGSFAGLAG
+966 
-981 ARYSG
+981 
-986 GPVNAGEMY
+986 
-995 RVGEHGKP
+995 
-1003 EIYRASSGK
+1003 
-1012 QYMIPGD
+1012 GD
-1019 NGRVISNKDM
+1019 
-1029 QGGGAPTV
+1029 
-1037 IINLTNNTSAQPE
+1037 
-1050 FGQPRYDQ
+1050 
-1058 NSNTLTIDGLINDFR
+1058 TLTVQAFLTDMHEK
-1073 NGGPASQTF
+1073 GPMHRSIIQNTTATT
-1082 SQYHNAPRKAV
+1082 RL
-1093 GSL
+1093 G